1 MELYL
6 SACSK
11 TANVA
16 ANKAASSTVAEDG
29 QQCGDG
35 RHKTP
40 IPGVGAAQLLDL
52 PLGVKL
58 PMIPGTD
65 TVYFTTNISEK
76 LFRPS
81 YGFNLSD
88 PYCRLLETQYKSL
101 HDPHLRTYYKRKDIL
116 RRLKKGGYITSNNKI
131 VCSLRELNKYR
142 QYLTSLK
149 LDFERNY
156 LREQQ
161 LISKQLHKLQETSQ
175 LPHCSDVT
183 RFQNW
188 LLQDNT
194 HSIKDQERLLRH
206 RYLDMISKELE
217 QLERTAEEQRLLRM
231 DREER
236 RQREYTRKKLSLRR
250 KIEEEWKT
258 KEMMLL
264 TKIGE
269 DVKREQKIEEQRR
282 KSREESDRKKQAMLE
297 KKMAYHLQ
305 KMQDTG
311 LKDDMGRNG
320 FDYKGQNG
328 TMFESSSKKRK
339 KQFDDIKI
347 VYPDGDQKA
356 YRGTSGQVSATVNQS
371 QSSSKN
377 VTKVSASTVVY
388 PAEVQNSSSEQK
400 RSEVTKKLSEE
411 RVPGITSAR
420 ESVIST
426 QQSPTKN
433 AKLSQTSLD
442 HQKEEKE
449 TQGYWNGRLSKKSSY
464 AAEPGLQAGAPP
476 PGIFSFPVDSHTQ
489 QNLQHCLKDKVTS
502 EELNSIIQNIMTWVV
517 ATVTSILYPAITK
530 YEERVQTNTY
540 PVSDDSDLSSDSS
553 SFCSTCSEGFTYR
566 NYTATT
572 LPVDP
577 CTFASDM
584 PMKKPPTPLKPP
596 SAHVERTVIGQ
607 TFQRQGQ
614 SVPSQVSYQKTSL
627 DYGFPK
633 IGSSKSDSHLLTSL
647 ETCTKKSKD
656 ATTETESLEISLL
669 YDKKAKAMDQIK
681 NLKNVFVNF
690 KCHLKGETQLILES
704 IFQEIMSDLS
714 QAIPSLSSVTA
725 EVFVDQTESEREELL
740 SNVDICSVA
749 SEIVENMLEKL
760 ESAVEKKCVQ
770 IFSQEDLSVD
780 LKPSL
785 STSGDYL
792 SSVETKPSEETL
804 SYTLEP
810 MCDVADDMVHAILE
824 KLMILASYKKNEVP
838 PEDTTKH
845 FPQTK
850 AEPIHKV
857 HQQTEQKKASFAS
870 DPANQIV
877 KEEIQSLISNIFSQ
891 SSLVGYVEEAIS
903 TILGYVQTELNNER
917 LIASEETVVLL
928 QLLDDVLT
936 QLHQQ
941 PVKAGAK
948 KPRRPRVR
956 NLSDPE
962 EKYRV
967 TGTRPLNSLK
977 SKRPFTPVNVPGMV
991 LYSEDDDEEIDNFV
1005 QSVLDSSFN
1014 DEKAKSQ
1021 EQIPNYWPKKR
1032 ENYFESKRSNKLP
1045 TKSTFQNK
1053 VGCNDW
1059 GLNLELSLSSEDI
1072 VKTKHCLGHEPSI
1085 FSQDQKYQIQK
1096 ASENVVKHILTD
1108 MLKDMSS
1115 DSSSHLGSKTG
1126 KGTSAFI
1133 SERSQGLSDQEWMEQ
1148 MFSVSEICAFA
1159 HEITD
1164 SVINILHKASTYIPN
1179 TIKNAFTSVHHTHV
1193 DPFDTAHTSKETPS
1207 KVPFNV
1213 WFDSEKKMKYLSS
1226 LNMEHEKTSQLR
1238 SGKCEPKRVNDIT
1251 DKITN
1256 TIFKRLKLFVCPK
1269 LQIGNKS
1276 SLIEKSLHSQ
1286 LSTYTMKIVN
1296 IILHAIQSE
1305 LEINKINPNLKETNH
1320 PKCHKTKGL
1329 FTDSN
1334 KVIESHVTSVNDDIM
1349 ESPLLTCICEMIS
1362 GTNEDKKSTSTF
1374 TDKTLSTSVCE
1385 SGNFHK
1391 QSILSNK
1398 QDKNSFC
1405 QLLAKPCLQHS
1416 LADEKDLK
1424 VSSKLEVLDQIGDTL
1439 HEMLGKLTGDHPD
1452 SQPSCSHQNTETVEK
1467 DPPTMS
1473 NTQLISKAILENVL
1487 AKLCDVDIDTSIV
1500 KPEPKTVP
1508 ESLDIDNLSFAS
1520 TMEEM
1525 AKCTNII
1532 SNIISKIMKDNKEV
1546 TKSKTKNDLPMSS
1559 KPEIPKEMCPQ
1570 NLKNIA
1576 SDILNMVFAKLEHFA
1591 SGSVENVGTLND
1603 ENKNEHS
1610 VNWECEGNSSPAD
1623 SHDKSLQSTLY
1634 SHAKKV
1640 SSGILKAIQTEL
1652 NMNPPDCK
1660 IDKKSSPEE
1669 TQILTNIVDLILD
1682 VVSSD
1687 MFAEPE
1693 SENQSNENYGYRPTY
1708 GNFLPGGAES
1718 DSFLDDD
1725 TQNKELIRD
1734 TTSFSEETRTLSTDQ
1749 MVLERTLSKIEVKL
1763 KEPHRS
1769 PIVPIIRNILNE
1781 IFQSAL
1787 ISQLNVFSPS
1797 RAHVSGMPHNAPTSS
1812 TQTSAYFMDQMTG
1825 PLVSDTDVSIVVNDV
1840 VRTVFHKLYSAA
1852 MTERHVSEN
1861 RCKTIIFSANVSFR
1875 ECTYGGNAPVSGL
1888 NENACDLQSS
1898 WSVDKQTKINVV
1910 EDIVQAILG
1919 NLETFAASKVESL
1932 FCPQVNFTVPVTLP
1946 VQQEGGSLSQA
1957 LSGKDSYSDN
1967 RLPCLV
1973 DHGNS
1978 EQMDSWCQ
1986 MSLSKLNIY
1995 AKDVARKILQ
2005 GIKHELDKEQESPLL
2020 TNNIVVSEN
2029 IASQV
2034 VNKVLDIVSCK
2045 SKCDKKS
2052 FDKEHYSDQQVGI
2065 IERLVN
2071 KTEYRKILEFQI
2083 QDTIEGILCDIY
2095 ENIVYQNN
2103 LSFATPTLKYGIPA
2117 KHSEANFE
2125 PVVMGTN
2132 IIPKVSVPKAD
2143 VILVSKDIV
2152 DIVLHNLTSLVV
2164 LAVNAKDSAPAR
2176 VAIYDIFPK
2185 PQCQQPLSITQR
2197 TEEKPGHFSHSKN
2210 KNVGSPDVYQVP
2222 ITGKEDTKEPAPD
2235 PCKENANHITQT
2247 IFNRLQSFATERIN
2261 SLMTLAVQ
2269 SKGNVFVSPQFE
2281 NGKDDNCIFHEPG
2294 QAESDVDVLK
2304 LTTRTVPGQELVE
2317 PIFASCRENF
2327 RTTPH
2332 FSQTRLKDYAAF
2344 IASTILKFI
2353 KNDLDLEVQ
2362 SMHTYSNHILF
2373 QKNMIVSEIVNSIL
2387 KILHSKEPIKEFFLS
2402 SPENSSC
2409 SQLTISSEDLVEYK
2423 EKEKVTTLP
2432 QFTNDPL
2439 EENQVTV
2446 EKESQRD
2453 VLEEIFMRKGESKP
2467 REKTELLRTVEEV
2480 LKKLSQK
2487 IMEIIGHIA
2496 PFNESPYA
2504 VSKSKSKAAAT
2515 TQRKFFQ
2522 SRINNVS
2529 NDILENVLS
2538 EMHSVVVTSL
2548 YKNNKSKREGETH
2561 DSSDSSS
2568 GKPPGSRE
2576 TKPTRKRS
2584 SRLRLGVPQMHPHA
2598 DNLNALVLE
2607 NTILPYSPLQIGK
2620 YLVQIVLEK
2629 LSNFV
2634 SLHLEEGY
2642 PPEGSY
2648 DDLYLLRLHNAKLSP
2663 KNSPRPGCKTS
2674 LKMRSKITS
2683 LSKFKTKPH
2692 LGISS
2697 TKTKIK
2703 NKLSAGEKTPRENR
2717 SKTALGLPQTPQAE
2731 DTKTTLKT
2739 KLPVTELRLYATNII
2754 TNILQLILSSLERAA
2769 QHRAMFNMKVLASS
2783 QILEASKIVN
2793 AVLQELY
2800 ATNNDNLASP
2810 INISSQSDHR
2820 LSRQNLG
2827 TGYPTEQPCFYLENV
2842 SSQLEQIFPKE
2853 GILKKMFDKW
2863 QTETSDT
2870 ETEKSKLLTI
2880 AENILTEIS
2889 IKAKDLEYSLSLLN
2903 LPPLEE
2909 CENRL
2914 YDRFKGV
2921 STRAEDTNAQ
2931 INMFGR
2937 EIVEMLF
2944 EKLQL
2949 CFLSQMP
2956 TQDSKGILTSRKEH
2970 GVAKSKH
2977 GVPTK
2982 HILGG
2987 LQTCNA
2993 KTTDQVS
3000 MSPSNQIVH
3009 EIVERVLH
3017 MLESFVDLKFKHIS
3031 KYEFSEIVKMP
3042 IDNLFQVQQ
3051 RQLSKKI
3058 LPKLAFRKFGD
3069 ESKPGTVISKDN
3081 GQNTLLQVHLF
3092 HSELLTYSV
3101 TAVSGMLRIIKNKLD
3116 KEISQMEPSPISI
3129 LKENITASEIVS
3141 TLIDQCSHF
3150 EESLI
3155 KNLPTKN
3162 WFQGTEN
3169 VYIVNQVEFAT
3180 PVKMPPSNMS
3190 DTPGRRRSPQGSV
3203 SGLGITSEDDMK
3215 EKYSISSNS
3224 SSHIGSCVENTNKS
3238 LEPMG
3243 RSNSKAMPSG
3253 SRHRVQEHGRRKP
3266 NFTPFE
3272 QVTKAHN
3279 FLPEGSVLQKLFKKV
3294 NDSTEESLKQVLS
3307 FIETGK
3313 HENPRVFHYEA
3324 TKSAEPNEP
3333 NDIKTTASPLKICL
3347 AAENIVNT
3355 VLSSYGFPHQPN
3367 TNESSETMKPFF
3379 MSRQIPL
3386 YEECEGQKDTEKTL
3400 LKTWCSRTTFMQEEE
3415 SGGLEA
3421 SQEDFSLLHKWKNKN
3436 PKTTTETVEET
3447 KTIAFDDH
3455 ELGPNEMHLVARHVT
3470 TSVITHLKNFKT
3482 AVSTEKL
3489 SHVSSLSKKIDDANQ
3504 SLKSIYSNSSLC
3516 QFCEHLSEA
3525 VICYLISNISGG
3537 IKECIKENAWE
3548 IQDAIFDKNILI
3560 HSQLYKTR
3568 SISIED
3574 LALSIFEVIVE
3585 VLSSRNMINANKAQK
3600 ASIKAKYM
3608 FCPGVTSSDFDDI
3621 FQDLLKEVI
3630 FVLSKVLGLHHL
3642 ENNVRNKSYPT
3653 LKNNLPMFNKVNT
3666 MENQIGPR
3674 KLESSPPLTDHLAQ
3688 KNKLNYL
3695 ARRLNSLVG
3704 SLRSRESKEVVNEV
3718 FNIVLDLFLPDEIPD
3733 GDMSSGKLAKTF
3745 SSSNNQPSNRT
3756 LANNL
3761 GLSPK
3766 SIFLLNIVCE
3776 KLIRTLLEKC
3786 TGGITFF
3793 EDSSLFREIPEE
3805 CQHVKVLPSVQGG
3818 GFNYRKAPM
3827 DYEQFQGD
3835 YMSELLENLAD
3846 VDQDL
3851 LSSDCILNVISH
3863 SLVKSLMDKLSHGLQ
3878 QPPFENKYRNYR
3890 TREMQPFIPKAKRQE
3905 LIEPEETKGHVG
3917 FKSFDN
3923 NFLTKSL
3930 NNTNA
3935 TSFKMHTRFGKQPAG
3950 KSVSLSFPDGKES
3963 RRINTVGF
3971 HKLCQRGV
3979 NGGVFSA
3986 TFLEEIISELFF
3998 NLSTSLWRK
4007 NLNIT
4012 EAWLNEINTLL
4023 INNVVKKLNNAEIS
4037 VLRYPEER
4045 LYFPSAHKGCI
4056 TKIVDSIYYDVLQ
4069 QYEFTVTCG
4078 GNLPYDNTPVAERI
4092 SNSILLEVI
4101 DYQLPSC
4108 FKGKLRSN
4116 LYHTLNAEIIL
4127 YKLQNSLKNFNSE
4140 PMSSKDYSTMLPHSF
4155 LEYVIRRLLAQ
4166 LISLPTKSSS
4176 LEKKYL
4182 ASSDFNEM
4190 SNCITNK
4197 VMSAISKHKIWFT
4210 IYDNQCLHTDKNL
4223 QKMVDSVYSNI
4234 LQMSSSLDSIQKNII
4249 SRSPIMIDQIASFI
4263 IQEIIENHLQPFLC
4277 GERLPR
4283 PKTPLDEVSYMVKQ
4297 VLSEVVDSH
4306 KSQKPSPFG
4315 IYPDKL
4321 VGETVTRVLSGI
4333 FSPNTNIN
4341 VELENM
4347 TQKIVSSVN
4356 KHLDKANIPILCDK
4370 QPSLP
4375 FSNTDIVDEL
4385 VTSVYKNVLKQHGLD
4400 PDSDESVNGEVFVE
4414 NITKLIT
4421 AAISDYLLH
4430 PLFSGDLP
4438 AASGSNSVT
4447 DHTVYDILGDINKSS
4462 KPNQT
4467 LPLYNTLLPYTFLED
4482 MIRVLL
4488 SKFFPSS
4495 PKIDTYKAASTDK
4508 EEVNFNEIASNLI
4521 SDIRRKISQHE
4532 IRFSKDEDKTKSFYS
4547 ENDVQYLVDA
4557 VFTNILENSGS
4568 PESVEQNIT
4577 KSNDVFIDQV
4587 AGFIIKYI
4595 CEHHLQ
4601 PFLERKQLS
4610 TSSYKYSDDDKQDL
4624 LYGSAYSSTFLEDV
4638 VSGVVSK
4645 IFHRVVGIVQ
4655 VDSTKNSEN
4664 TLFDKAENLIFWI
4677 TEEFSKAQVTT
4688 IENAEERLSLSPVK
4702 GDILKNIID
4711 TVYSKI
4717 LEEYEMEIMPDK
4729 DFLNDTKALAAQIT
4743 EIILSEISYFQIPPD
4758 LVANLPLRLH
4768 SKLSQNV
4775 LVNRV
4780 HYDISKSRFRRQAS
4794 TIYTT
4799 MLSHVHLEKIVTQLM
4814 SQINPSDSSVE
4825 HSDTYQ
4831 SELSNTVIKLINEIM
4846 SIISKHAICIVKHG
4860 NEKQS
4865 MISEK
4870 EMQSM
4875 VDSIYADLSHSN
4887 LYQSLTKDKKGLSS
4901 IPVSKIASFIIKEI
4915 FNHHLES
4922 FLSGDKSILSA
4933 SVAQTCKKKATTS
4946 TKQREL
4952 SFIVNSAVFL
4962 EEVITELLCKI
4973 LQTFIQNSLSMENP
4987 ERAIAEIM
4995 DIVTTL
5001 VKSIVFEF
5009 TSSEILVAEHLDESL
5024 WFSETYKEMV
5034 QKTVNTVYGN
5044 IFYEYKSLTQLHRAV
5059 QYDTSC
5065 FGGKMYHFLLE
5076 EMYDYQVQSLVSGE
5090 LMPSCYSSPQAA
5102 NIIKNVLNVILKD
5115 TNALPS
5121 CITVLPC
5128 SLIENMIYKLL
5139 ENIFPSD
5146 DTENELKEEAGPDD
5160 VDEFMAAASKLTDE
5174 IIQEISEHEI
5184 RFANAEDTASM
5195 IYETTENFIDS
5206 VCNNILKNSEF
5217 QAEVQKD
5224 AHKKGGS
5231 FLSKIAGSII
5241 KEIMDH
5247 YLQLFLYGEDS
5258 HSSKLPHF
5266 GGASVVAKSGKE
5278 KAPSSL
5284 FSAAFLEDVIV
5295 DLAHKFCSFLTL
5307 TDDARKKDL
5316 PEAEMVS
5323 LAITFANSLI
5333 RDFRKS
5339 GIKVLPHAEEI
5350 FSFPPIAKETID
5362 EISNFVYDQFMGKLG
5377 ADGIQKDGTG
5387 NIVIE
5392 MVSSLAQKA
5401 ISTFKIQPLFSGDWC
5416 STFFSFLDAENI
5428 SQRVQLLPKKTSMQ
5442 ISSSLKQNQL
5452 ALSKSTSI
5460 KKDDTQDPILNS
5472 IATIM
5477 KSNIINLLSGPSAG
5491 VTDAKKEDE
5500 HKVKPATQETTSPP
5514 TSPPA
5519 TMKHQGS
5526 QVQQTVMS
5534 PPTTMKDKGAQVQ
5547 QSATSPP
5554 TSMKS
5559 QGSQVQQTVMSPPA
5573 TMKDK
5578 GAQVQQSTM
5587 SPPASM
5593 KDKSA
5598 QVQPSTTSLPTTMK
5612 VRDAQVQQP
5621 ATSPPTSM
5629 KSQGS
5634 QVQQTVM
5641 SPSTIMK
5648 NRGTQVQHLSS
5659 KCKGKETGKEN
5670 LVLVNE
5676 QGQILEIFTHFA
5688 VAKTVENSPE
5698 KEVLRS
5704 DLKIQNEK
5712 KLGVSK
5718 SSVKTD
5724 DRPMSKDKETMTE
5737 KTVLIPQQP
5746 LKEERKQ
5753 SAVKTEIEE
5762 EPYSENECV
5771 ENVIENIYDNVFIVS
5786 SQEPLDFSRPIYSRS
5801 LTSDKAL
5808 VILKDSAQL
5817 VPAKDLSSSVHR
5829 DTAAKEKA
5837 SEETETKIRREE
5849 SETRRS
5855 KEMKSKSSMTDHP
5868 KSPESKSKI
5877 VPAKILEDVI
5887 AELVNKLVFTFIC
5900 DKTTNTN
5907 DRKPGE
5913 LYDIAMRFVDSMM
5926 KELSDAEIRVF
5937 RPDKEKE
5944 VLSQAV
5950 KESADTSPPEF
5961 KETAIKEPSSSTNI
5975 KNEDQMSDVQKT
5987 PEQSFSD
5994 KLPALEKIPSIEKST
6009 VNKIV
6014 HSCVC
6019 SVLKECKSQESIC
6032 ENINSNGEN
6041 LAKQLTSTVISEIF
6055 QHQLNL
6061 IFSDEVPA
6069 SACVPLE
6076 SKDVEKKVQNV
6087 VLTVSKEC
6095 QTASPYTIQLPYKF
6109 LEDVTSGLLAKV
6121 FSKLS
6126 NVKTKLTPEN
6136 VLTQLDFLQSNLV
6149 KTIAAEISKNE
6160 DLIIQY
6166 VESLHPN
6173 DDEIIQLVVQTVY
6186 NNLLPQFGSQEIL
6199 QKCIISG
6206 CKLLSKTIVDLVL
6219 REVTG
6224 NQLQNYFGGELTPI
6238 QCAEVDNV
6246 VENILTNV
6254 LLTTPSQ
6261 PSGPRKLSYN
6271 IIETIAVKFLSKL
6284 LSVFPK
6290 GHPERSKSQ
6299 EKEMRKITSKILR
6312 SMQEFI
6318 SKSKIK
6324 VVQPAKESEDVPS
6337 ADKAAIEKVVNS
6349 VYTNL
6354 LKHYGSP
6361 TPVFEDLMGKSD
6373 VISDIIGFS
6382 MVKEISNSEF
6392 QPQAEEELSSSEL
6405 VLEAVKIME
6414 KVVKIIDELKSQE
6427 KPVTIKDVML
6437 DSRVLEEALALFLA
6451 KLVKAPDPASKD
6463 TTSLTKPELNKIA
6476 SQLTKSVT
6484 AEISK
6489 SNISLVDSNHEEQ
6502 SLDPENIEVISQ
6514 VVESVYS
6521 NVVKQSGTENELYDI
6536 KGTKKALPK
6545 KIASLI
6551 VDGVSSVPSCRVVTE
6566 SSYTAALGD
6575 LDTNRIIEKAQRHA
6589 ALMSSDSDKESKKE
6603 LEDEFP
6609 VRIVP
6614 HVRNK
6619 PLKIDP
6625 NIISDHLAVISMKTQ
6640 PLETLKMDCLKRT
6653 GCSIAELRRNSIRGI
6668 SPSSTDVSET
6678 GMRQKE
6684 RRISLD
6690 RTGRLDVKPLEAVGR
6705 NSFQNVRRPD
6715 ITRVELL
6722 KDINNKT
6729 DLIIRLVAHDI
6740 GRKDSDSSLSED
6752 MVSDEEEVVLGEVVG
6767 DQCLRKLSGGRVQK
6781 VKKSAETH
6789 VVSPKSATSTSN
6801 LKKFL
6806 ALSKCC
6812 QPTSGENIE
6821 SIEETGIQIMD
6832 PNKTYVKRAAAE
6844 LDMPSC
6850 KSLAKETTS
6859 RDKLQY
6865 KKEEILATEPTHYFI
6880 HRIMSTS
6887 SYNQEDLISGEAEEF
6902 LPDEKANASEESCQ
6916 EPQEGNSN
6924 SLEFVTIYEGSK
6936 HMASSARLS
6945 KEHVSEMPRSS
6956 ISKQGSR
6963 VLAKVSSTL
6972 SKVFSRSS
6980 GSIPK
6985 SSSPPHQ
6992 EK

>member
-11 TANVA
+11 TASVA
-16 ANKAASSTVAEDG
+16 ANKAASSTVAEDS

-35 RHKTP
+35 THKTP

-194 HSIKDQERLLRH
+194 QSIKDQERLLRH
-206 RYLDMISKELE
+206 RYLDMISKELD

-236 RQREYTRKKLSLRR
+236 RQREYARKKLSLRR

-269 DVKREQKIEEQRR
+269 DVKREQRIEEQRR

-311 LKDDMGRNG
+311 LKDDMGRSG
-320 FDYKGQNG
+320 FEYKGQNG
-328 TMFESSSKKRK
+328 TMFESSSKKKK

-347 VYPDGDQKA
+347 VYPDGEPKA
-356 YRGTSGQVSATVNQS
+356 YKGTSGQVSASVNQS

-377 VTKVSASTVVY
+377 VTKMSGSSVAY
-388 PAEVQNSSSEQK
+388 QADVQNSSSEHK
-400 RSEVTKKLSEE
+400 RNEITKNLSDE
-411 RVPGITSAR
+411 RGKIMNSTVVSAR
-420 ESVIST
+420 ESIISA

-433 AKLSQTSLD
+433 ARLSQTSLV

-449 TQGYWNGRLSKKSSY
+449 MQGDWNARPSKKSSY
-464 AAEPGLQAGAPP
+464 VGEPGSQAGAPP
-476 PGIFSFPVDSHTQ
+476 PGIFSSPVYSNMQ

-502 EELNSIIQNIMTWVV
+502 EELNGIIQNIMTWVV

-530 YEERVQTNTY
+530 YEERVQSNIY

-566 NYTATT
+566 RYTAKTFQA
-572 LPVDP
+572 DP

-607 TFQRQGQ
+607 TYQKKGK
-614 SVPSQVSYQKTSL
+614 SVSSQVNYNKTSM
-627 DYGFPK
+627 DYPFPK
-633 IGSSKSDSHLLTSL
+633 IGSSKSDSHILTSL
-647 ETCTKKSKD
+647 ETSTKKSKD
-656 ATTETESLEISLL
+656 ATTETESLEIPLL

-725 EVFVDQTESEREELL
+725 EVFVDQTETEREELL

-780 LKPSL
+780 IKPSL
-785 STSGDYL
+785 STSGEYF
-792 SSVETKPSEETL
+792 SSIETKPSEDTL
-804 SYTLEP
+804 SCTLEP
-810 MCDVADDMVHAILE
+810 MCDIADDMVHAILE

-838 PEDTTKH
+838 PEDTSKPKH
-845 FPQTK
+845 FQQPKT
-850 AEPIHKV
+850 EPIHRV
-857 HQQTEQKKASFAS
+857 HQQTDQKKASPVS
-870 DPANQIV
+870 DPANLLV
-877 KEEIQSLISNIFSQ
+877 KEEIQSLIANIFSQ

-956 NLSDPE
+956 NISDPE
-962 EKYRV
+962 EKYRL
-967 TGTRPLNSLK
+967 TSTRSFNSLK
-977 SKRPFTPVNVPGMV
+977 SKRPFPPVNVPGMV

-1021 EQIPNYWPKKR
+1021 EQVPNYWPKKR
-1032 ENYFESKRSNKLP
+1032 DTCFEYKRSNKIP

-1053 VGCNDW
+1053 VGSRDW
-1059 GLNLELSLSSEDI
+1059 GLKLELSLSSEDI
-1072 VKTKHCLGHEPSI
+1072 VKTKHCLNSEASI
-1085 FSQDQKYQIQK
+1085 FSQDQKHQIQK
-1096 ASENVVKHILTD
+1096 ASESIVKHILTE

-1115 DSSSHLGSKTG
+1115 DSSSHFGSQTSKE
-1126 KGTSAFI
+1126 TSAFL
-1133 SERSQGLSDQEWMEQ
+1133 SEKSQGLSDQEWMEQ
-1148 MFSVSEICAFA
+1148 MFSGSEICAFA

-1179 TIKNAFTSVHHTHV
+1179 TIKNAFTSAHHTRV
-1193 DPFDTAHTSKETPS
+1193 DPSDTAHTSKETSS
-1207 KVPFNV
+1207 KMPFKV

-1251 DKITN
+1251 DKIIN

-1269 LQIGNKS
+1269 LQIGSKS

-1296 IILHAIQSE
+1296 IVLHAIQSE
-1305 LEINKINPNLKETNH
+1305 LEINKINPNLKEADR
-1320 PKCHKTKGL
+1320 PKYHKNKGL

-1334 KVIESHVTSVNDDIM
+1334 KVVESHVTSVNDDIM

-1362 GTNEDKKSTSTF
+1362 NTNEDKKNPPTC
-1374 TDKTLSTSVCE
+1374 TDKAVSTPICG
-1385 SGNFHK
+1385 SGNVQK
-1391 QSILSNK
+1391 QKSLSNK
-1398 QDKNSFC
+1398 QDKNSFR
-1405 QLLAKPCLQHS
+1405 QLLAKPCLEHS
-1416 LADEKDLK
+1416 FADEKDLK
-1424 VSSKLEVLDQIGDTL
+1424 DSSKLEVLDQIGDTL
-1439 HEMLGKLTGDHPD
+1439 HEMLSKLTGDQPD
-1452 SQPSCSHQNTETVEK
+1452 CQPSCSHQNPETLDK
-1467 DPPTMS
+1467 DPPELS
-1473 NTQLISKAILENVL
+1473 NTQLLSKAILDYVL
-1487 AKLCDVDIDTSIV
+1487 AKLCDVDTDTSIINSGL
-1500 KPEPKTVP
+1500 KTVSD
-1508 ESLDIDNLSFAS
+1508 SLDIDNLSFAS

-1532 SNIISKIMKDNKEV
+1532 SNIISKIMKDNNEV
-1546 TKSKTKNDLPMSS
+1546 TKSKAKDDLPMCS
-1559 KPEIPKEMCPQ
+1559 KTEIPEEMCPQ
-1570 NLKNIA
+1570 KLKTIA

-1591 SGSVENVGTLND
+1591 SGSVENVGIVND
-1603 ENKNEHS
+1603 ENKNEHT
-1610 VNWECEGNSSPAD
+1610 VDWECESNSSPGD

-1640 SSGILKAIQTEL
+1640 SNGILKAIQTEL
-1652 NMNPPDCK
+1652 NMSPPDCST
-1660 IDKKSSPEE
+1660 DKKSSPEE
-1669 TQILTNIVDLILD
+1669 TQMLTNIVDLILD
-1682 VVSSD
+1682 IVSSD
-1687 MFAEPE
+1687 MFDEPD
-1693 SENQSNENYGYRPTY
+1693 SENQGNENYGYRPTY

-1718 DSFLDDD
+1718 DAFLDDD
-1725 TQNKELIRD
+1725 TQNKEQNGD
-1734 TTSFSEETRTLSTDQ
+1734 TSFSEETRTLSTDQ

-1763 KEPHRS
+1763 KEPQRS

-1787 ISQLNVFSPS
+1787 ISQLNMVSLSHTHF
-1797 RAHVSGMPHNAPTSS
+1797 SGMPHNAPVSS
-1812 TQTSAYFMDQMTG
+1812 TQTSAHSMDQMMG
-1825 PLVSDTDVSIVVNDV
+1825 PLVSDTDVSVVVNDV

-1852 MTERHVSEN
+1852 MTEKNVSEN

-1875 ECTYGGNAPVSGL
+1875 ERTYGGNAPVSGL
-1888 NENACDLQSS
+1888 NGNACDLQSS
-1898 WSVDKQTKINVV
+1898 WNVDKQTKINVV
-1910 EDIVQAILG
+1910 EDIVQAILE

-1946 VQQEGGSLSQA
+1946 VQQEGVSLSQA
-1957 LSGKDSYSDN
+1957 LTGKDSYSDN
-1967 RLPCLV
+1967 QLPCSSV
-1973 DHGNS
+1973 DHGNP

-1995 AKDVARKILQ
+1995 AKEVARKILQ

-2034 VNKVLDIVSCK
+2034 VNTVLDIVSCK
-2045 SKCDKKS
+2045 SKCDKNS
-2052 FDKEHYSDQQVGI
+2052 SDKENYSDQQVGI

-2103 LSFATPTLKYGIPA
+2103 LSFAIPTLKYDKPA
-2117 KHSEANFE
+2117 KPSEANFE
-2125 PVVMGTN
+2125 PVDMGTN

-2152 DIVLHNLTSLVV
+2152 DIVLHNLTSLVM
-2164 LAVNAKDSAPAR
+2164 LAINAKDSAPATL
-2176 VAIYDIFPK
+2176 AIYEIFPK
-2185 PQCQQPLSITQR
+2185 PQCQQPLTITQR
-2197 TEEKPGHFSHSKN
+2197 TEEKPGHFSLLKN
-2210 KNVGSPDVYQVP
+2210 KNLGYPDVYQMPVN
-2222 ITGKEDTKEPAPD
+2222 GKEDPKEPAPN
-2235 PCKENANHITQT
+2235 PCEENANCITET

-2261 SLMTLAVQ
+2261 SLMTLTFQ

-2281 NGKDDNCIFHEPG
+2281 NGKDDNCILREPG
-2294 QAESDVDVLK
+2294 QAESDVNVLK
-2304 LTTRTVPGQELVE
+2304 LSTSRTVPSQELAE
-2317 PIFASCRENF
+2317 PMFASCRENF
-2327 RTTPH
+2327 VTTPH
-2332 FSQTRLKDYAAF
+2332 LSQTSLKDYSAF
-2344 IASTILKFI
+2344 IASTILKLI
-2353 KNDLDLEVQ
+2353 KNDLDLEIQ

-2373 QKNMIVSEIVNSIL
+2373 EKNMIVSEIVNSIL
-2387 KILHSKEPIKEFFLS
+2387 KILHNTESVKEYFLA
-2402 SPENSSC
+2402 SPETSSC
-2409 SQLTISSEDLVEYK
+2409 SQLTISNDVLLGYK
-2423 EKEKVTTLP
+2423 EKEKATALP
-2432 QFTNDPL
+2432 QFTNDSL
-2439 EENQVTV
+2439 EENQITV
-2446 EKESQRD
+2446 EKECQRD

-2467 REKTELLRTVEEV
+2467 KEKTEILRTVEEV
-2480 LKKLSQK
+2480 LRKLSQK
-2487 IMEIIGHIA
+2487 IMDIIGHIA
-2496 PFNESPYA
+2496 PFNEIPYV
-2504 VSKSKSKAAAT
+2504 VSKSKSKTTAT
-2515 TQRKFFQ
+2515 TQKKLFQ
-2522 SRINNVS
+2522 SHINNVA
-2529 NDILENVLS
+2529 NDILENVLG
-2538 EMHSVVVTSL
+2538 EIHSVVVTSL
-2548 YKNNKSKREGETH
+2548 YKKSKNRREGEMCE
-2561 DSSDSSS
+2561 SSDGSLV
-2568 GKPPGSRE
+2568 KPPGFRE
-2576 TKPTRKRS
+2576 TKPMRKRS
-2584 SRLRLGVPQMHPHA
+2584 SPLRLGVPQMHPYA

-2607 NTILPYSPLQIGK
+2607 NTFLPYSPLQIGK
-2620 YLVQIVLEK
+2620 YLVQIVLDK

-2648 DDLYLLRLHNAKLSP
+2648 DDLYLLRLHNSKLSP

-2692 LGISS
+2692 LGISG
-2697 TKTKIK
+2697 TKTKSK
-2703 NKLSAGEKTPRENR
+2703 TKLSAGEKTPRENR
-2717 SKTALGLPQTPQAE
+2717 SKTALGLPQTTQAE
-2731 DTKTTLKT
+2731 DAKTTLKT
-2739 KLPVTELRLYATNII
+2739 KLPVAELRIYATNII
-2754 TNILQLILSSLERAA
+2754 TDILEVIMRGLERAA
-2769 QHRAMFNMKVLASS
+2769 QHRAMFHTKVLASS

-2800 ATNNDNLASP
+2800 AANNDNLASP
-2810 INISSQSDHR
+2810 NNISNLSEHR
-2820 LSRQNLG
+2820 LSKQNLG
-2827 TGYPTEQPCFYLENV
+2827 AGYSTEQPCFYLENV

-2909 CENRL
+2909 CENRF

-2921 STRAEDTNAQ
+2921 PTRAEDTKAQ

-2956 TQDSKGILTSRKEH
+2956 TQDSNGILTSRKEH
-2970 GVAKSKH
+2970 VSAKSKY

-2982 HILGG
+2982 HILSGM
-2987 LQTCNA
+2987 QTCSM
-2993 KTTDQVS
+2993 KTKDQVS

-3009 EIVERVLH
+3009 EIVERVLN

-3051 RQLSKKI
+3051 RQLSKKM
-3058 LPKLAFRKFGD
+3058 LPKLPFRKPGD
-3069 ESKPGTVISKDN
+3069 ESKSSTIISKEN
-3081 GQNTLLQVHLF
+3081 AQNTLLQVHLF

-3116 KEISQMEPSPISI
+3116 KEISQMEPSPVSI
-3129 LKENITASEIVS
+3129 LKENIAASEIIG

-3150 EESLI
+3150 GESLI

-3169 VYIVNQVEFAT
+3169 VYIVNQVEFAP
-3180 PVKMPPSNMS
+3180 PVKMPPSNVS
-3190 DTPGRRRSPQGSV
+3190 DTTGRINSPQRSV
-3203 SGLGITSEDDMK
+3203 SGLGTPTEDDTK
-3215 EKYSISSNS
+3215 EKYGIASNVTSHISSS
-3224 SSHIGSCVENTNKS
+3224 VENTSKKS
-3238 LEPMG
+3238 SEPMG
-3243 RSNSKAMPSG
+3243 RPNSKAMC
-3253 SRHRVQEHGRRKP
+3253 SRHKTQDLSWRNP
-3266 NFTPFE
+3266 NFAPFE
-3272 QVTKAHN
+3272 EVAKAHS
-3279 FLPEGSVLQKLFKKV
+3279 FLPEGSMLQKLFKKV
-3294 NDSTEESLKQVLS
+3294 NDSTEESRKQVLS
-3307 FIETGK
+3307 FIEMGK
-3313 HENPRVFHYEA
+3313 GENPRVFHYEA
-3324 TKSAEPNEP
+3324 TKSAEANE
-3333 NDIKTTASPLKICL
+3333 IKTTASPLKICL

-3367 TNESSETMKPFF
+3367 ISESTETMKPFF
-3379 MSRQIPL
+3379 MSRQNPL
-3386 YEECEGQKDTEKTL
+3386 SEVCEGQKDTEKTL
-3400 LKTWCSRTTFMQEEE
+3400 LRTWCSRTTLMQEDE

-3421 SQEDFSLLHKWKNKN
+3421 SQEDFSLLYKWKNKN
-3436 PKTTTETVEET
+3436 PKTTAETMEET
-3447 KTIAFDDH
+3447 DTIAFSDH

-3482 AVSTEKL
+3482 AVSTEKF
-3489 SHVSSLSKKIDDANQ
+3489 SHISSLSKKNDDAKQ
-3504 SLKSIYSNSSLC
+3504 SLKSIYSNSSVY

-3525 VICYLISNISGG
+3525 VIFYLISNISDGTNEFS
-3537 IKECIKENAWE
+3537 KEKAWE
-3548 IQDAIFDKNILI
+3548 IQDAMFDKNILI

-3568 SISIED
+3568 SISIGD

-3585 VLSSRNMINANKAQK
+3585 VLSNGNMINADKVHQ

-3621 FQDLLKEVI
+3621 FQDLLKGVI
-3630 FVLSKVLGLHHL
+3630 SVLSKVLGINHC

-3653 LKNNLPMFNKVNT
+3653 LNNSLPIFNKVNT
-3666 MENQIGPR
+3666 MENQIGR
-3674 KLESSPPLTDHLAQ
+3674 RELESSHLTDHLAQ

-3704 SLRSRESKEVVNEV
+3704 SLRSHESKEVVNEV
-3718 FNIVLDLFLPDEIPD
+3718 FNIVLDLFLPDELPD
-3733 GDMSSGKLAKTF
+3733 GDMSSGKLAKTC
-3745 SSSNNQPSNRT
+3745 SSSNNQPSNRPLT
-3756 LANNL
+3756 NNL
-3761 GLSPK
+3761 GLSSK

-3786 TGGITFF
+3786 TGGTAFF
-3793 EDSSLFREIPEE
+3793 EDRSHFHELPEE
-3805 CQHVKVLPSVQGG
+3805 CQHVKVLPSFQGG
-3818 GFNYRKAPM
+3818 GFDYRKAPM
-3827 DYEQFQGD
+3827 DCEQFQGD
-3835 YMSELLENLAD
+3835 YMSDLLENLAD
-3846 VDQDL
+3846 IDQDL

-3878 QPPFENKYRNYR
+3878 QAPFENKYRNYR
-3890 TREMQPFIPKAKRQE
+3890 TREIQPFISKAKRQE
-3905 LIEPEETKGHVG
+3905 LIEPEQTKSHVG
-3917 FKSFDN
+3917 FMTYDN
-3923 NFLTKSL
+3923 SFLTKSL
-3930 NNTNA
+3930 NNANA
-3935 TSFKMHTRFGKQPAG
+3935 TNFKMHTRFGKQHAG
-3950 KSVSLSFPDGKES
+3950 KSVSLSFPDRKES
-3963 RRINTVGF
+3963 RGINTVSF

-4012 EAWLNEINTLL
+4012 EVWLNEINTLL
-4023 INNVVKKLNNAEIS
+4023 INNVVKNLNNAQIT

-4078 GNLPYDNTPVAERI
+4078 GNLPHDNTPVAERI
-4092 SNSILLEVI
+4092 SNSILLEII

-4116 LYHTLNAEIIL
+4116 LYHALNAEIIL
-4127 YKLQNSLKNFNSE
+4127 YKLQNSLKKCNSE
-4140 PMSSKDYSTMLPHSF
+4140 PTSSKGYSTMLPHSF

-4166 LISLPTKSSS
+4166 LIPLPTKSSS

-4182 ASSDFNEM
+4182 STSDFNEM

-4223 QKMVDSVYSNI
+4223 QKMVNSVYSNI
-4234 LQMSSSLDSIQKNII
+4234 LQMSDSLDLIQKNIL

-4277 GERLPR
+4277 GETLPR

-4297 VLSEVVDSH
+4297 VLNEVVESH

-4315 IYPDKL
+4315 IYPDKF
-4321 VGETVTRVLSGI
+4321 VGEIVTRVLARI
-4333 FSPNTNIN
+4333 FSPKPNTNL
-4341 VELENM
+4341 ELENM
-4347 TQKIVSSVN
+4347 TQKIVNSVN
-4356 KHLDKANIPILCDK
+4356 NHLEKAKIPILSEK
-4370 QPSLP
+4370 QSSFP
-4375 FSNTDIVDEL
+4375 FSETHIVDEL
-4385 VTSVYKNVLKQHGLD
+4385 ATSVYKNVLKQHRVD
-4400 PDSDESVNGEVFVE
+4400 PDIDESENSEVFME

-4438 AASGSNSVT
+4438 AAYSNSMS
-4447 DHTVYDILGDINKSS
+4447 DHSVYDMLGDINKSS

-4482 MIRVLL
+4482 MIKGLL

-4495 PKIDTYKAASTDK
+4495 PKIDSYKAALKDK
-4508 EEVNFNEIASNLI
+4508 EGVNFNEIASNLI

-4532 IRFSKDEDKTKSFYS
+4532 IRFSKDEEKTKPLYS
-4547 ENDVQYLVDA
+4547 ENDIQNLVDV
-4557 VFTNILENSGS
+4557 VFANILENSGS

-4577 KSNDVFIDQV
+4577 KSNDVFIDQI

-4601 PFLERKQLS
+4601 PFVERKQLS
-4610 TSSYKYSDDDKQDL
+4610 TASYKYFDDDRQEL
-4624 LYGSAYSSTFLEDV
+4624 FYGSAYSSTFLEDV

-4655 VDSTKNSEN
+4655 VDSTRNTEN
-4664 TLFDKAENLIFWI
+4664 VLFDKAETLIYWI
-4677 TEEFSKAQVTT
+4677 TEEFSKAHVTT
-4688 IENAEERLSLSPVK
+4688 IENAEERLCLSPVE
-4702 GDILKNIID
+4702 GDTVKNIID
-4711 TVYSKI
+4711 TVSSHV
-4717 LEEYEMEIMPDK
+4717 LEEHEMEIMRDK

-4743 EIILSEISYFQIPPD
+4743 KIILIEISYFQIPPD

-4794 TIYTT
+4794 TMYNT
-4799 MLSHVHLEKIVTQLM
+4799 MLSHVNLEKLVTQLM
-4814 SQINPSDSSVE
+4814 SQLNPSDSSVE

-4831 SELSNTVIKLINEIM
+4831 SDLNNTVIKLIDEIM

-4870 EMQSM
+4870 DIQSM

-4887 LYQSLTKDKKGLSS
+4887 LYQSLTKDKKGISS

-4922 FLSGDKSILSA
+4922 FLSGDKSILST
-4933 SVAQTCKKKATTS
+4933 SVAQTCKKKTTTN

-4973 LQTFIQNSLSMENP
+4973 LQTFIQNSLSTETP
-4987 ERAIAEIM
+4987 ERAIAKIM

-5009 TSSEILVAEHLDESL
+5009 TTSEILVSEHLDESL
-5024 WFSETYKEMV
+5024 WFSDTYKEMV
-5034 QKTVNTVYGN
+5034 QKTVNSVYRN
-5044 IFYEYKSLTQLHRAV
+5044 LFDECQSLTQLHRAL
-5059 QYDTSC
+5059 QNDTSC
-5065 FGGKMYHFLLE
+5065 FGGKIYHFLLE

-5146 DTENELKEEAGPDD
+5146 DTEKELKKEEAGPDD
-5160 VDEFMAAASKLTDE
+5160 VDEFLAAASKLTDE

-5184 RFANAEDTASM
+5184 RFANAEDTASL

-5206 VCNNILKNSEF
+5206 VCNNILKKSEF
-5217 QAEVQKD
+5217 QAEAKKD

-5247 YLQLFLYGEDS
+5247 HLQLFLYGEDS
-5258 HSSKLPHF
+5258 ASSNLPHA
-5266 GGASVVAKSGKE
+5266 GGTSVVAKSGKE

-5307 TDDARKKDL
+5307 TDDARKKDM
-5316 PEAEMVS
+5316 PEAEIVS
-5323 LAITFANSLI
+5323 SAIKFANSLI

-5362 EISNFVYDQFMGKLG
+5362 EISNFVYDQFIGKFG

-5416 STFFSFLDAENI
+5416 STFFSFLDPENI
-5428 SQRVQLLPKKTSMQ
+5428 SQRVQLLPKKTSIQ
-5442 ISSSLKQNQL
+5442 ISGSLKQNQL
-5452 ALSKSTSI
+5452 ALSKDTSV

-5500 HKVKPATQETTSPP
+5500 SKVKPATQETTSPP
-5514 TSPPA
+5514 PKSPP
-5519 TMKHQGS
+5519 TSMKSKDIQVQYSAPSPPTSMKSIGS
-5526 QVQQTVMS
+5526 QVQPSAPSS
-5534 PPTTMKDKGAQVQ
+5534 PPSMKGRGTQVQ
-5547 QSATSPP
+5547 QSPKSPPTSMKSRGSQVQPSAPSPPTSMESRGTQMQQSVKSPPTSMKGSGTQMQHAATSPP

-5559 QGSQVQQTVMSPPA
+5559 QGTQS
-5573 TMKDK
+5573 
-5578 GAQVQQSTM
+5578 QQS
-5587 SPPASM
+5587 A
-5593 KDKSA
+5593 K
-5598 QVQPSTTSLPTTMK
+5598 
-5612 VRDAQVQQP
+5612 
-5621 ATSPPTSM
+5621 SPPTSM
-5629 KSQGS
+5629 KG
-5634 QVQQTVM
+5634 
-5641 SPSTIMK
+5641 
-5648 NRGTQVQHLSS
+5648 RGTQVHKLSDKRKS
-5659 KCKGKETGKEN
+5659 NETGKEN

-5676 QGQILEIFTHFA
+5676 QGQVLEIFTHFA
-5688 VAKTVENSPE
+5688 VATTTENSTE
-5698 KEVLRS
+5698 KE
-5704 DLKIQNEK
+5704 KID
-5712 KLGVSK
+5712 VTK
-5718 SSVKTD
+5718 SSVKTGD
-5724 DRPMSKDKETMTE
+5724 KPKSKNKETMTE
-5737 KTVLIPQQP
+5737 KNVLIPQQP
-5746 LKEERKQ
+5746 VKEERRQ
-5753 SAVKTEIEE
+5753 SVAETDTEDIS
-5762 EPYSENECV
+5762 YSETECV

-5801 LTSDKAL
+5801 LISDKAL
-5808 VILKDSAQL
+5808 VIVKDSSQL
-5817 VPAKDLSSSVHR
+5817 VTAKNVSSSVHK
-5829 DTAAKEKA
+5829 DIPAKEKT
-5837 SEETETKIRREE
+5837 SEGTQTKGSREE
-5849 SETRRS
+5849 SETKRS
-5855 KEMKSKSSMTDHP
+5855 KEMRSKSSMTDHP
-5868 KSPESKSKI
+5868 RSSSDSKPKI
-5877 VPAKILEDVI
+5877 VPAKFLEDVI
-5887 AELVNKLVFTFIC
+5887 TELVNKLVFTSLPETEKS
-5900 DKTTNTN
+5900 DKSTDTN
-5907 DRKPGE
+5907 DQKSDE
-5913 LYDIAMRFVDSMM
+5913 LYDTAMRLVDSMM
-5926 KELSDAEIRVF
+5926 KEFSNAEVKVF
-5937 RPDKEKE
+5937 RPDKENE
-5944 VLSQAV
+5944 VVSQAV
-5950 KESADTSPPEF
+5950 KESAQTAPPES
-5961 KETAIKEPSSSTNI
+5961 KETTTKEPSSSTNI
-5975 KNEDQMSDVQKT
+5975 KNEDKMSHVQKT

-5994 KLPALEKIPSIEKST
+5994 KLPSAEKIPSIEKSI

-6019 SVLKECKSQESIC
+6019 NVLKECKSQESIC

-6041 LAKQLTSTVISEIF
+6041 LAKRLTGTVISEIF

-6076 SKDVEKKVQNV
+6076 SKDVEEKVQNAV
-6087 VLTVSKEC
+6087 QTTSKEC

-6109 LEDVTSGLLAKV
+6109 LEDVTSGLFAKV
-6121 FSKLS
+6121 FSKWS

-6136 VLTQLDFLQSNLV
+6136 VLTQLDFLQTNLV

-6173 DDEIIQLVVQTVY
+6173 DDEIIQLVVQTIY

-6206 CKLLSKTIVDLVL
+6206 CKLLSKSIVDLVL

-6224 NQLQNYFGGELTPI
+6224 NQLQNYFGGELTPY
-6238 QCAEVDNV
+6238 QCAEVDSV

-6254 LLTTPSQ
+6254 VLTTPSQ
-6261 PSGPRKLSYN
+6261 PSSPRKLSYN

-6290 GHPERSKSQ
+6290 GHTERTKSQ
-6299 EKEMRKITSKILR
+6299 ETEMRKITSKILN
-6312 SMQEFI
+6312 SIQEFI

-6324 VVQPAKESEDVPS
+6324 VVQPAKESEAVPS
-6337 ADKAAIEKVVNS
+6337 ADKATIEKVVNS
-6349 VYTNL
+6349 VYENL
-6354 LKHYGSP
+6354 LKHSGSP
-6361 TPVFEDLMGKSD
+6361 ASVCEDLMGKSD
-6373 VISDIIGFS
+6373 VLSDIIGFS

-6427 KPVTIKDVML
+6427 KPASIKDVML

-6451 KLVKAPDPASKD
+6451 KLVRTPGAASKD
-6463 TTSLTKPELNKIA
+6463 TNSLTKPELNKFA

-6502 SLDPENIEVISQ
+6502 SLDPENIEMISQ

-6521 NVVKQSGTENELYDI
+6521 NIIKQSGTQNELYDI
-6536 KGTKKALPK
+6536 KAAKKAFPK
-6545 KIASLI
+6545 KVASLI
-6551 VDGVSSVPSCRVVTE
+6551 VDGVSSVPSCRISTE
-6566 SSYTAALGD
+6566 SSYTATFGD
-6575 LDTNRIIEKAQRHA
+6575 LDTHRIIEKAQKHA
-6589 ALMSSDSDKESKKE
+6589 VLMSSDSDKESE
-6603 LEDEFP
+6603 DALEDELP
-6609 VRIVP
+6609 VKIIP
-6614 HVRNK
+6614 HVRDK
-6619 PLKIDP
+6619 PMKIDP
-6625 NIISDHLAVISMKTQ
+6625 NIISEHLAVISMKTQ
-6640 PLETLKMDCLKRT
+6640 PLETLKLDCIKRT
-6653 GCSIAELRRNSIRGI
+6653 GCSIAELRRASISGKG
-6668 SPSSTDVSET
+6668 PSSTDVSEIGT
-6678 GMRQKE
+6678 RQKE

-6722 KDINNKT
+6722 KDINNKK

-6740 GRKDSDSSLSED
+6740 GQKDSDSSLRED
-6752 MVSDEEEVVLGEVVG
+6752 TISDDEEIVLGEVVG
-6767 DQCLRKLSGGRVQK
+6767 DQCLRKVSGGRVHQV
-6781 VKKSAETH
+6781 VKSVDSH
-6789 VVSPKSATSTSN
+6789 VVSPKTTTSTSS

-6821 SIEETGIQIMD
+6821 SIESTGTQIME
-6832 PNKTYVKRAAAE
+6832 PSKTYVKRAIAE
-6844 LDMPSC
+6844 LDMPTS
-6850 KSLAKETTS
+6850 KSLAEATSS

-6887 SYNQEDLISGEAEEF
+6887 SYNQEDLLSGEAEEF
-6902 LPDEKANASEESCQ
+6902 IPEPKAHALEESCQ
-6916 EPQEGNSN
+6916 DPQEGNSN
-6924 SLEFVTIYEGSK
+6924 SVEFVTIYEGSK
-6936 HMASSARLS
+6936 QMASSSRLS
-6945 KEHVSEMPRSS
+6945 KEHVPEVPRSS
-6956 ISKQGSR
+6956 ISKQGSK

-6992 EK
+6992 DKN

>member
-6 SACSK
+6 STCSK

-16 ANKAASSTVAEDG
+16 ANKAASSTMAEDS
-29 QQCGDG
+29 QHCGDG
-35 RHKTP
+35 AQKTP

-194 HSIKDQERLLRH
+194 QSIKDQECLLRH

-236 RQREYTRKKLSLRR
+236 RQREYTKKKLSLRR
-250 KIEEEWKT
+250 KIEQEWKT
-258 KEMMLL
+258 KEMILL

-269 DVKREQKIEEQRR
+269 DVKREQRVEEQRR

-328 TMFESSSKKRK
+328 TMFESSSKKKK

-356 YRGTSGQVSATVNQS
+356 FKGSSGQVSATVNQS
-371 QSSSKN
+371 QSNSKN
-377 VTKVSASTVVY
+377 VTKISASSVAY
-388 PAEVQNSSSEQK
+388 PAEVQNSSSELK
-400 RSEVTKKLSEE
+400 RNGVTRRLSDE
-411 RVPGITSAR
+411 RVPGTMSAR
-420 ESVIST
+420 ESITSA

-433 AKLSQTSLD
+433 AGLSETSLV

-449 TQGYWNGRLSKKSSY
+449 MQGDWNGRPSKKSSY
-464 AAEPGLQAGAPP
+464 AGEPGLQAGVPP
-476 PGIFSFPVDSHTQ
+476 PGIFSSPVYSNMQ

-502 EELNSIIQNIMTWVV
+502 EELNSIVQNIMTWVV

-530 YEERVQTNTY
+530 YEERIQSNTY
-540 PVSDDSDLSSDSS
+540 PVSDDSELSSDSS
-553 SFCSTCSEGFTYR
+553 SFCSTCSECFTYR
-566 NYTATT
+566 SYTAKTSQA
-572 LPVDP
+572 DP
-577 CTFASDM
+577 CTLASDV
-584 PMKKPPTPLKPP
+584 PMKKPRTPLKPP
-596 SAHVERTVIGQ
+596 SAHVEKTVIGQ
-607 TFQRQGQ
+607 AYQKTGQ
-614 SVPSQVSYQKTSL
+614 SMSSQVSYHKTSFH
-627 DYGFPK
+627 YPFPK

-647 ETCTKKSKD
+647 ETSTKKSKD
-656 ATTETESLEISLL
+656 ATTETESLEIPLP

-725 EVFVDQTESEREELL
+725 EVFVDQTEAEREEML

-760 ESAVEKKCVQ
+760 ESVVEKKCVQ

-780 LKPSL
+780 IKPSL
-785 STSGDYL
+785 STSGEYF
-792 SSVETKPSEETL
+792 SSVETKPSEDSL

-810 MCDVADDMVHAILE
+810 MCDIADDMVHAILE
-824 KLMILASYKKNEVP
+824 KLMILASYKKTEIP

-845 FPQTK
+845 LQQTK
-850 AEPIHKV
+850 TEPEPIHKV
-857 HQQTEQKKASFAS
+857 QQQPDQKKASLAT
-870 DPANQIV
+870 DPANLIL
-877 KEEIQSLISNIFSQ
+877 KEETQRLISNIFSQ
-891 SSLVGYVEEAIS
+891 SSLVGYIEEAIS

-948 KPRRPRVR
+948 KPTQPRVR
-956 NLSDPE
+956 NLSDTE
-962 EKYRV
+962 EKYRL
-967 TGTRPLNSLK
+967 TGTRSFNTLK
-977 SKRPFTPVNVPGMV
+977 SKRPFPPVNVPGMV
-991 LYSEDDDEEIDNFV
+991 LYSDDDDEEIDNFV
-1005 QSVLDSSFN
+1005 QSVLDSSFS
-1014 DEKAKSQ
+1014 DEKTKFQ
-1021 EQIPNYWPKKR
+1021 EQVPNYWHKKR
-1032 ENYFESKRSNKLP
+1032 DTCFESKRSNNLP

-1053 VGCNDW
+1053 VDSRDW
-1059 GLNLELSLSSEDI
+1059 GLKLELSLSSEDI
-1072 VKTKHCLGHEPSI
+1072 VKTKHCLGNEASI
-1085 FSQDQKYQIQK
+1085 FSQDQKHQIQK
-1096 ASENVVKHILTD
+1096 ASEGIVKHILTD

-1115 DSSSHLGSKTG
+1115 DSSSHLESQSSKEAP
-1126 KGTSAFI
+1126 AFLFEK
-1133 SERSQGLSDQEWMEQ
+1133 SHGLSDQEWMEQ

-1164 SVINILHKASTYIPN
+1164 SVINILHKASTYVPN
-1179 TIKNAFTSVHHTHV
+1179 TIKNAFTSAHHTHI
-1193 DPFDTAHTSKETPS
+1193 DPSDTAHTSKETSS
-1207 KVPFNV
+1207 KMPFKV

-1226 LNMEHEKTSQLR
+1226 LNVEHEKTSQLR

-1251 DKITN
+1251 DKIIN

-1276 SLIEKSLHSQ
+1276 SLIEKSLHFQ

-1296 IILHAIQSE
+1296 IVLHAIQSE
-1305 LEINKINPNLKETNH
+1305 LEINKINPNLNETDH
-1320 PKCHKTKGL
+1320 PKCYKNKGF
-1329 FTDSN
+1329 FTDSK

-1362 GTNEDKKSTSTF
+1362 RTNEDKKNTSTCTDKAVSTSI
-1374 TDKTLSTSVCE
+1374 CE
-1385 SGNFHK
+1385 SGNVHK
-1391 QSILSNK
+1391 QNILSNK
-1398 QDKNSFC
+1398 QDKNSFR
-1405 QLLAKPCLQHS
+1405 QLLSKPCLQHS
-1416 LADEKDLK
+1416 LTDENDFKD
-1424 VSSKLEVLDQIGDTL
+1424 SSKLEVLDEIGDTL
-1439 HEMLGKLTGDHPD
+1439 HELLSKLAGDHPD
-1452 SQPSCSHQNTETVEK
+1452 SQPSCSHQNTEPLVK
-1467 DPPTMS
+1467 DPPTLS
-1473 NTQLISKAILENVL
+1473 NTQLISKTILEYVL
-1487 AKLCDVDIDTSIV
+1487 AKLCDVDIDNSIV
-1500 KPEPKTVP
+1500 NSGLKTVS

-1520 TMEEM
+1520 IMEEM

-1532 SNIISKIMKDNKEV
+1532 SNIISKIMKDNDEV
-1546 TKSKTKNDLPMSS
+1546 TKSKTKTDLPMSS
-1559 KPEIPKEMCPQ
+1559 KTEIPEEMCPKK
-1570 NLKNIA
+1570 LKMIA
-1576 SDILNMVFAKLEHFA
+1576 SDILNMVFAKLENFA
-1591 SGSVENVGTLND
+1591 SGSVENVGILND
-1603 ENKNEHS
+1603 ENKKERT
-1610 VNWECEGNSSPAD
+1610 VDWECESNNSPAG

-1634 SHAKKV
+1634 SHAKMV
-1640 SSGILKAIQTEL
+1640 SNGILKAIQTEL
-1652 NMNPPDCK
+1652 NMNPPDCR
-1660 IDKKSSPEE
+1660 IDKRSSSEE
-1669 TQILTNIVDLILD
+1669 TQMLTNIVDLILD

-1687 MFAEPE
+1687 LFAEPE
-1693 SENQSNENYGYRPTY
+1693 SENQDNGNYGYRPTY

-1749 MVLERTLSKIEVKL
+1749 RVLERTLSKIEVKL

-1781 IFQSAL
+1781 IFQSTL
-1787 ISQLNVFSPS
+1787 ISQLNMVSVS
-1797 RAHVSGMPHNAPTSS
+1797 HAHFSGMLQNAPTSS
-1812 TQTSAYFMDQMTG
+1812 TQTSAPFMDQMMG
-1825 PLVSDTDVSIVVNDV
+1825 PLVSDTDVSVVVNDV

-1852 MTERHVSEN
+1852 MTEKHVSEN

-1875 ECTYGGNAPVSGL
+1875 ERTYGGNAPISEL
-1888 NENACDLQSS
+1888 NGNTRDLQSS
-1898 WSVDKQTKINVV
+1898 WNVDKQTKINVV
-1910 EDIVQAILG
+1910 EDIVQAILE

-1932 FCPQVNFTVPVTLP
+1932 FCPQINFTVPVTLP
-1946 VQQEGGSLSQA
+1946 VQEEGTSLSQA

-1967 RLPCLV
+1967 QLPCSV
-1973 DHGNS
+1973 DHGNP
-1978 EQMDSWCQ
+1978 EQMESWCQ

-1995 AKDVARKILQ
+1995 AKEVARKILQ
-2005 GIKHELDKEQESPLL
+2005 GIKNELDKEQESPLL

-2034 VNKVLDIVSCK
+2034 VNTVLDIVSCK
-2045 SKCDKKS
+2045 SKDDKNS
-2052 FDKEHYSDQQVGI
+2052 SDKENYSDQQVGI

-2071 KTEYRKILEFQI
+2071 KTEYRKVLEFQI

-2103 LSFATPTLKYGIPA
+2103 LSFATPTLKFA

-2164 LAVNAKDSAPAR
+2164 LAINAKDSAPAR
-2176 VAIYDIFPK
+2176 LTIYDIFPK
-2185 PQCQQPLSITQR
+2185 TKCQQPLSITQR
-2197 TEEKPGHFSHSKN
+2197 PEEKPEKGHFSHSKN
-2210 KNVGSPDVYQVP
+2210 KNLGYTDVYQMP
-2222 ITGKEDTKEPAPD
+2222 INGKEDTKEPAPD
-2235 PCKENANHITQT
+2235 PCEENANCITET

-2261 SLMTLAVQ
+2261 SLTLAFQ

-2281 NGKDDNCIFHEPG
+2281 NGKDDDCIFHEPG
-2294 QAESDVDVLK
+2294 QAESDMNVLK
-2304 LTTRTVPGQELVE
+2304 LSTTRTVPSQELAE
-2317 PIFASCRENF
+2317 PSFASCREDF
-2327 RTTPH
+2327 GTTLH
-2332 FSQTRLKDYAAF
+2332 LSQTSLKDYAAF
-2344 IASTILKFI
+2344 IASTILKLI
-2353 KNDLDLEVQ
+2353 KNDLDLEIQ
-2362 SMHTYSNHILF
+2362 TMHTYSNHILF
-2373 QKNMIVSEIVNSIL
+2373 QKNMTVSEIVNSIL
-2387 KILHSKEPIKEFFLS
+2387 KILHNKESVKEFFLS

-2409 SQLTISSEDLVEYK
+2409 SQLTISNEVSTGDK
-2423 EKEKVTTLP
+2423 EKEKATILP
-2432 QFTNDPL
+2432 QFKDDSL
-2439 EENQVTV
+2439 EENQIIV

-2453 VLEEIFMRKGESKP
+2453 VLEGIFMRKGESKP
-2467 REKTELLRTVEEV
+2467 REKTEILRTVEGV

-2496 PFNESPYA
+2496 PFNEISYI
-2504 VSKSKSKAAAT
+2504 VSNSKNKTAAT
-2515 TQRKFFQ
+2515 PQKKFFQ
-2522 SRINNVS
+2522 SQINNVS
-2529 NDILENVLS
+2529 NDILENVLG

-2548 YKNNKSKREGETH
+2548 YKNKSRREGEVR
-2561 DSSDSSS
+2561 DSSDSLSV
-2568 GKPPGSRE
+2568 KPPGFRE
-2576 TKPTRKRS
+2576 TKPTRRRS
-2584 SRLRLGVPQMHPHA
+2584 SPLRLGVPQMHPYA

-2607 NTILPYSPLQIGK
+2607 NTFLPYSPLQIGK
-2620 YLVQIVLEK
+2620 YLVQIVLDK
-2629 LSNFV
+2629 LANFV
-2634 SLHLEEGY
+2634 SLHLEEGH

-2648 DDLYLLRLHNAKLSP
+2648 DDMYLLRLHNSKLSP

-2692 LGISS
+2692 LGIST
-2697 TKTKIK
+2697 TKTKSK
-2703 NKLSAGEKTPRENR
+2703 NKLAAGEKTPRENR

-2731 DTKTTLKT
+2731 DAKTVLKT
-2739 KLPVTELRLYATNII
+2739 KLPVAELRVYATNII
-2754 TNILQLILSSLERAA
+2754 TDILEVIMSSLKRAA
-2769 QHRAMFNMKVLASS
+2769 QHRAMFNTKVLAST
-2783 QILEASKIVN
+2783 QILEASQIVD

-2800 ATNNDNLASP
+2800 GTNNDNLASA
-2810 INISSQSDHR
+2810 INTSNPSDHR
-2820 LSRQNLG
+2820 LSKQNLG
-2827 TGYPTEQPCFYLENV
+2827 AGYHPTEQPCFYLENV

-2909 CENRL
+2909 CENRF
-2914 YDRFKGV
+2914 YDRFKGI
-2921 STRAEDTNAQ
+2921 SARAEDTRAQ

-2956 TQDSKGILTSRKEH
+2956 TQESSGILTSRKEH
-2970 GVAKSKH
+2970 TAAKSKH
-2977 GVPTK
+2977 GAPTK
-2982 HILGG
+2982 HTLSGM
-2987 LQTCNA
+2987 QTCNV
-2993 KTTDQVS
+2993 KTKDQVS
-3000 MSPSNQIVH
+3000 VSPSNQIVH
-3009 EIVERVLH
+3009 EIVERVLN

-3051 RQLSKKI
+3051 RQLSKKM
-3058 LPKLAFRKFGD
+3058 LPKLPFRRFGD
-3069 ESKPGTVISKDN
+3069 ESKSSTILSKESV
-3081 GQNTLLQVHLF
+3081 QNTLLQVHSF
-3092 HSELLTYSV
+3092 HSELFTYSV

-3116 KEISQMEPSPISI
+3116 KEISQMEPSPVNI
-3129 LKENITASEIVS
+3129 LKENITASEIIG

-3150 EESLI
+3150 GESLI

-3190 DTPGRRRSPQGSV
+3190 DTPRRSNSPQRSV
-3203 SGLGITSEDDMK
+3203 SGLGFTSEDDMK
-3215 EKYSISSNS
+3215 EKYSIASSS
-3224 SSHIGSCVENTNKS
+3224 SSHVSSCVENTNKS
-3238 LEPMG
+3238 LKLELG
-3243 RSNSKAMPSG
+3243 RPNSRAMPSCF
-3253 SRHRVQEHGRRKP
+3253 RDKAQDHGQKKP

-3272 QVTKAHN
+3272 EDTKAHN

-3294 NDSTEESLKQVLS
+3294 NNSTEESLKQVLS
-3307 FIETGK
+3307 FIEMGK
-3313 HENPRVFHYEA
+3313 GENPRVFHYE
-3324 TKSAEPNEP
+3324 TSKSAEPNE
-3333 NDIKTTASPLKICL
+3333 IKTTASPLKICL

-3367 TNESSETMKPFF
+3367 TNESTETMKPIF
-3379 MSRQIPL
+3379 MSRKNPL
-3386 YEECEGQKDTEKTL
+3386 SEVCEGQKDTEKTL
-3400 LKTWCSRTTFMQEEE
+3400 LRTWCNRTTLMQEEE
-3415 SGGLEA
+3415 TGGLEVC
-3421 SQEDFSLLHKWKNKN
+3421 QEDFSLLHKWKNKN
-3436 PKTTTETVEET
+3436 PKMTTETAEET
-3447 KTIAFDDH
+3447 KTTIAFADH

-3482 AVSTEKL
+3482 TASTGKL
-3489 SHVSSLSKKIDDANQ
+3489 SHVSSLSKKNDDAKQ
-3504 SLKSIYSNSSLC
+3504 PLKSIYSNSSVY

-3525 VICYLISNISGG
+3525 VIFYLISNISDGT
-3537 IKECIKENAWE
+3537 KECIKENGWE

-3568 SISIED
+3568 SISIGD
-3574 LALSIFEVIVE
+3574 LALCIFEGIVE
-3585 VLSSRNMINANKAQK
+3585 VLSNRNMINANKAHQ

-3608 FCPGVTSSDFDDI
+3608 FCPGVTSSDFDYI
-3621 FQDLLKEVI
+3621 FQDLLKGVI
-3630 FVLSKVLGLHHL
+3630 FVLSKVLRINHF
-3642 ENNVRNKSYPT
+3642 ENTVRNKSYST
-3653 LKNNLPMFNKVNT
+3653 LKNSLPIFNKVNT

-3674 KLESSPPLTDHLAQ
+3674 DLESSPPLTDHLAQ

-3704 SLRSRESKEVVNEV
+3704 SLKSHESKEVVNEV
-3718 FNIVLDLFLPDEIPD
+3718 FNIVLDLFLPDEISD
-3733 GDMSSGKLAKTF
+3733 GDISSGKLAKIF
-3745 SSSNNQPSNRT
+3745 LSSNNQQSNRT
-3756 LANNL
+3756 LTNNL

-3766 SIFLLNIVCE
+3766 SVFLLNIVCE

-3786 TGGITFF
+3786 VGGTAFF
-3793 EDSSLFREIPEE
+3793 EDNSPFHEVPEE
-3805 CQHVKVLPSVQGG
+3805 CQHVKVLSSVQGG
-3818 GFNYRKAPM
+3818 GFDYRKTPM
-3827 DYEQFQGD
+3827 DCEQFQGD
-3835 YMSELLENLAD
+3835 YMSDLLENLAD

-3878 QPPFENKYRNYR
+3878 QAPFENKYRNYR
-3890 TREMQPFIPKAKRQE
+3890 TREIQPIILKSKRQE
-3905 LIEPEETKGHVG
+3905 LIESEQTKCHAG
-3917 FKSFDN
+3917 FMGYDN
-3923 NFLTKSL
+3923 NYLTKSL

-3935 TSFKMHTRFGKQPAG
+3935 TSFKMNTQFGKQHAG
-3950 KSVSLSFPDGKES
+3950 KSISLSSPDRKES
-3963 RRINTVGF
+3963 RGINTVFF
-3971 HKLCQRGV
+3971 HKPCQRGV
-3979 NGGVFSA
+3979 TGGVFSA

-4007 NLNIT
+4007 NINIT

-4023 INNVVKKLNNAEIS
+4023 INNVVKKLNNAQIT

-4056 TKIVDSIYYDVLQ
+4056 TKIVESIYYDVLQ
-4069 QYEFTVTCG
+4069 EYEFTVICS
-4078 GNLPYDNTPVAERI
+4078 GNLPYDNMSVAELI
-4092 SNSILLEVI
+4092 SNGILLEII

-4108 FKGKLRSN
+4108 FKGKLKSN

-4140 PMSSKDYSTMLPHSF
+4140 PMSSKGYSTMLPHSF
-4155 LEYVIRRLLAQ
+4155 LEHVIRRLLAQ
-4166 LISLPTKSSS
+4166 LIPLPGKSSS
-4176 LEKKYL
+4176 LEEKYL
-4182 ASSDFNEM
+4182 TSSDFNEM

-4210 IYDNQCLHTDKNL
+4210 IYDNQFLHTDKNL

-4234 LQMSSSLDSIQKNII
+4234 LQMSDSLDLIQKNII
-4249 SRSPIMIDQIASFI
+4249 NRSPIMIDQIASFI

-4277 GERLPR
+4277 GETLPR

-4297 VLSEVVDSH
+4297 VLNEVVESH
-4306 KSQKPSPFG
+4306 KSQKPPSLG
-4315 IYPDKL
+4315 IYPDKF
-4321 VGETVTRVLSGI
+4321 VGETVTKVFSKI
-4333 FSPNTNIN
+4333 FSPNTNTN
-4341 VELENM
+4341 LELENM

-4356 KHLDKANIPILCDK
+4356 NHLDKAKIPILCDK
-4370 QPSLP
+4370 QSSFP

-4400 PDSDESVNGEVFVE
+4400 PDFDESENCEVFVE

-4421 AAISDYLLH
+4421 AGISDYLLH
-4430 PLFSGDLP
+4430 PLFSGDVP
-4438 AASGSNSVT
+4438 ATSCSNSMT
-4447 DHTVYDILGDINKSS
+4447 DNTVYDILGDINKSS

-4488 SKFFPSS
+4488 SKIFPSS
-4495 PKIDTYKAASTDK
+4495 PKIDSYKAASKDK
-4508 EEVNFNEIASNLI
+4508 EGVNFNEIASNLI
-4521 SDIRRKISQHE
+4521 TDIRRKISQHE
-4532 IRFSKDEDKTKSFYS
+4532 IRFSKDEEKTKSFYS
-4547 ENDVQYLVDA
+4547 EHDIQHLVNS

-4577 KSNDVFIDQV
+4577 KSNDVLIDQI

-4601 PFLERKQLS
+4601 PFLERKQSS
-4610 TSSYKYSDDDKQDL
+4610 TSSYKYSDDDRQEL
-4624 LYGSAYSSTFLEDV
+4624 FYGSAYSSTFLEDV
-4638 VSGVVSK
+4638 VCGVVGK

-4664 TLFDKAENLIFWI
+4664 VLFDKAENLIYWI

-4688 IENAEERLSLSPVK
+4688 IENAEEQLSLSPVE
-4702 GDILKNIID
+4702 GDILKNIIN
-4711 TVYSKI
+4711 TVYSKV

-4729 DFLNDTKALAAQIT
+4729 DLLNDTKALAAQIT
-4743 EIILSEISYFQIPPD
+4743 EIILTEISYFQIPPD
-4758 LVANLPLRLH
+4758 LVANFPLCLH

-4780 HYDISKSRFRRQAS
+4780 HHDISKSRFRRQAS
-4794 TIYTT
+4794 TMYTT
-4799 MLSHVHLEKIVTQLM
+4799 MLSRVHLEKIVTQIM

-4831 SELSNTVIKLINEIM
+4831 SNLNNTVIKLINEIM

-4870 EMQSM
+4870 DIQSM
-4875 VDSIYADLSHSN
+4875 VDSIYADLSHSD

-4922 FLSGDKSILSA
+4922 FLSGDKSILST

-4973 LQTFIQNSLSMENP
+4973 LQTFIQNSLSTETP
-4987 ERAIAEIM
+4987 ERAIAKIM

-5009 TSSEILVAEHLDESL
+5009 TTSEILVAEHLDESL

-5034 QKTVNTVYGN
+5034 QRTVNSVYGN
-5044 IFYEYKSLTQLHRAV
+5044 IFYECKSLSQLHWAV

-5065 FGGKMYHFLLE
+5065 FGGKIYHFLLE

-5146 DTENELKEEAGPDD
+5146 DTENELKKEEAGPDD

-5184 RFANAEDTASM
+5184 KFATAEDTASM

-5217 QAEVQKD
+5217 QEEVQKD
-5224 AHKKGGS
+5224 ALKKGGS

-5247 YLQLFLYGEDS
+5247 HLQLFLYGEDS
-5258 HSSKLPHF
+5258 PRNLPHF

-5307 TDDARKKDL
+5307 TDDARKNDM
-5316 PEAEMVS
+5316 PETEIVS
-5323 LAITFANSLI
+5323 LAIKFANSLI

-5362 EISNFVYDQFMGKLG
+5362 EISNFVYDQFIVKFG
-5377 ADGIQKDGTG
+5377 ADGIEKDGTG

-5416 STFFSFLDAENI
+5416 STFFSFLDPENI
-5428 SQRVQLLPKKTSMQ
+5428 SQRVQLLPKKASMQ
-5442 ISSSLKQNQL
+5442 ISGSLKQNQL
-5452 ALSKSTSI
+5452 ALSKDKSI
-5460 KKDDTQDPILNS
+5460 KTEDTQDPLLNS

-5477 KSNIINLLSGPSAG
+5477 KSNIINLLSGPSTDD
-5491 VTDAKKEDE
+5491 TDAKKDDE
-5500 HKVKPATQETTSPP
+5500 SKVKPATQETTSPP
-5514 TSPPA
+5514 I
-5519 TMKHQGS
+5519 
-5526 QVQQTVMS
+5526 S
-5534 PPTTMKDKGAQVQ
+5534 PPTSMKSKGSQVQ

-5554 TSMKS
+5554 TTMKS
-5559 QGSQVQQTVMSPPA
+5559 R
-5573 TMKDK
+5573 
-5578 GAQVQQSTM
+5578 GAQVQQSSM
-5587 SPPASM
+5587 SPPTSI
-5593 KDKSA
+5593 KSRSA
-5598 QVQPSTTSLPTTMK
+5598 QVQQSSMSPPTTMK
-5612 VRDAQVQQP
+5612 SRGAQVQQSSMSP
-5621 ATSPPTSM
+5621 STTMKSRGAQVQQSSMSPPTSI
-5629 KSQGS
+5629 KSRGA
-5634 QVQQTVM
+5634 QVQQSSM
-5641 SPSTIMK
+5641 SPPTTMK
-5648 NRGTQVQHLSS
+5648 TRGTQVQYLRDKRRSN
-5659 KCKGKETGKEN
+5659 ETGKEN

-5688 VAKTVENSPE
+5688 VATTVENSPE
-5698 KEVLRS
+5698 KDVLRS

-5712 KLGVSK
+5712 KFDVSK
-5718 SSVKTD
+5718 SSGKTD
-5724 DRPMSKDKETMTE
+5724 DKPKSKNKETMTE

-5746 LKEERKQ
+5746 VKEERRQ
-5753 SAVKTEIEE
+5753 SVAETDIEE
-5762 EPYSENECV
+5762 ESYSEIECV

-5808 VILKDSAQL
+5808 VILQDSAQL
-5817 VPAKDLSSSVHR
+5817 VTTKDLSSSVHK
-5829 DTAAKEKA
+5829 DIAAKKKA
-5837 SEETETKIRREE
+5837 SEETKTSKRREDRETKRL
-5849 SETRRS
+5849 

-5868 KSPESKSKI
+5868 KPLSESKTKI
-5877 VPAKILEDVI
+5877 VPAKFLEDVI
-5887 AELVNKLVFTFIC
+5887 TELVNKLVFTSSPEIEKC
-5900 DKTTNTN
+5900 DKTTDTN
-5907 DRKPGE
+5907 DQKPGE
-5913 LYDIAMRFVDSMM
+5913 LYDTAMKLVDSMM
-5926 KELSDAEIRVF
+5926 KELSDAEIKVF
-5937 RPDKEKE
+5937 RPDKENE

-5950 KESADTSPPEF
+5950 KESAQTAPPEF
-5961 KETAIKEPSSSTNI
+5961 KETTIKEPSSITSI
-5975 KNEDQMSDVQKT
+5975 KNEDQVSHVQKT

-5994 KLPALEKIPSIEKST
+5994 KLPSIEKIPSIEKSI

-6019 SVLKECKSQESIC
+6019 NILKECKSQESIC
-6032 ENINSNGEN
+6032 ENINSNRET
-6041 LAKQLTSTVISEIF
+6041 LAKKLTSTVINEIF

-6076 SKDVEKKVQNV
+6076 SKDVEIKVQNAV
-6087 VLTVSKEC
+6087 QTASKEC
-6095 QTASPYTIQLPYKF
+6095 QTTSPYTIQLPYKF

-6136 VLTQLDFLQSNLV
+6136 VLSQLEFLQSNLV
-6149 KTIAAEISKNE
+6149 KMIAAEISKNE

-6173 DDEIIQLVVQTVY
+6173 DDEIIQLVVQTIY

-6224 NQLQNYFGGELTPI
+6224 NQLQNYFGGELTPY
-6238 QCAEVDNV
+6238 QCEEVDNV
-6246 VENILTNV
+6246 VENILTSV
-6254 LLTTPSQ
+6254 VLTTPSQ
-6261 PSGPRKLSYN
+6261 PSSPRKLSYN

-6284 LSVFPK
+6284 LCVFPK
-6290 GHPERSKSQ
+6290 SHPERTKSQ
-6299 EKEMRKITSKILR
+6299 ETEMRKITSKILN
-6312 SMQEFI
+6312 SIQEFI

-6324 VVQPAKESEDVPS
+6324 VVQPANEPEAVPS

-6349 VYTNL
+6349 VYANL
-6354 LKHYGSP
+6354 LKHSGSP
-6361 TPVFEDLMGKSD
+6361 TSVFEDLMGKSD
-6373 VISDIIGFS
+6373 ILSDIIGFS

-6405 VLEAVKIME
+6405 ALEAVKIME

-6427 KPVTIKDVML
+6427 QPEIIKDVML

-6451 KLVKAPDPASKD
+6451 KLVKTPGPASKE
-6463 TTSLTKPELNKIA
+6463 TTSLKKPELNKIA

-6502 SLDPENIEVISQ
+6502 SLDPENIEMISQ

-6521 NVVKQSGTENELYDI
+6521 NVVKQPGTQNELYNI
-6536 KGTKKALPK
+6536 KGTKKAFPK
-6545 KIASLI
+6545 KVASLI
-6551 VDGVSSVPSCRVVTE
+6551 VDGVSSVPSCRLSTE
-6566 SSYTAALGD
+6566 SSYTATFGD
-6575 LDTNRIIEKAQRHA
+6575 LDTNRIIERAQKHA
-6589 ALMSSDSDKESKKE
+6589 ALMSSDSDRESE
-6603 LEDEFP
+6603 ETLEDELP
-6609 VRIVP
+6609 VKIVP

-6619 PLKIDP
+6619 PMKIDP
-6625 NIISDHLAVISMKTQ
+6625 NIISEHLAVISMKTQ
-6640 PLETLKMDCLKRT
+6640 PLETLKMDCIKRT
-6653 GCSIAELRRNSIRGI
+6653 GCSIAELRRASISGKG
-6668 SPSSTDVSET
+6668 PSSTDVSEIGT
-6678 GMRQKE
+6678 RQKE

-6722 KDINNKT
+6722 KDINNKK

-6740 GRKDSDSSLSED
+6740 CQKDSDSSLRED
-6752 MVSDEEEVVLGEVVG
+6752 TVSDDEEIVLGEVVG
-6767 DQCLRKLSGGRVQK
+6767 EQCLRKISGGRVQQTM
-6781 VKKSAETH
+6781 KSAETQ
-6789 VVSPKSATSTSN
+6789 VVSPNTTTSTSS

-6812 QPTSGENIE
+6812 QPTSGE
-6821 SIEETGIQIMD
+6821 SIQSVEETRIQIME
-6832 PNKTYVKRAAAE
+6832 PSKTYVKRAVAE
-6844 LDMPSC
+6844 LDMPTC
-6850 KSLAKETTS
+6850 KSLEEATSS

-6887 SYNQEDLISGEAEEF
+6887 SYNQEDLLSGEAEE
-6902 LPDEKANASEESCQ
+6902 LIPDAKTNALEESCQ
-6916 EPQEGNSN
+6916 GPQEGHSN
-6924 SLEFVTIYEGSK
+6924 NVEFLTIYEGSK
-6936 HMASSARLS
+6936 HMASSSRLS
-6945 KEHVSEMPRSS
+6945 KEHVSEMSRSS
-6956 ISKQGSR
+6956 ISKQGSK

-6992 EK
+6992 DKS

>member
-16 ANKAASSTVAEDG
+16 ANKAASSTVAEDS

-35 RHKTP
+35 AHKTP

-175 LPHCSDVT
+175 LPHCSDIT
-183 RFQNW
+183 RFQSW

-194 HSIKDQERLLRH
+194 QSIKDQERLLRH

-250 KIEEEWKT
+250 KIEQEWKT

-269 DVKREQKIEEQRR
+269 DVKREQRVEEQRR

-328 TMFESSSKKRK
+328 TMFESSSKKKK

-347 VYPDGDQKA
+347 VYPEGDHKS
-356 YRGTSGQVSATVNQS
+356 YKGTSGQVSATVNQS

-377 VTKVSASTVVY
+377 VTKMSGSSVVY
-388 PAEVQNSSSEQK
+388 QAEVQNSSSEQK
-400 RSEVTKKLSEE
+400 RNGVTKKLSDE
-411 RVPGITSAR
+411 RVPGTTSAR
-420 ESVIST
+420 DSIISA

-433 AKLSQTSLD
+433 ARLSQTSLV

-449 TQGYWNGRLSKKSSY
+449 MQSNWNERPSKKSSY
-464 AAEPGLQAGAPP
+464 AGDPGSQGGAPP
-476 PGIFSFPVDSHTQ
+476 PGIFSSPVYSTMQ

-530 YEERVQTNTY
+530 YEERVQSNTY

-566 NYTATT
+566 SYTAKTFQA
-572 LPVDP
+572 DP

-584 PMKKPPTPLKPP
+584 PVKKPPTPLKPP

-607 TFQRQGQ
+607 TYQKKGQ
-614 SVPSQVSYQKTSL
+614 SISSQISYNKTSL
-627 DYGFPK
+627 DYPFPK

-647 ETCTKKSKD
+647 ETSTKKSKD
-656 ATTETESLEISLL
+656 ATTETESLEIPFL

-725 EVFVDQTESEREELL
+725 EVFVDQTEAEREELL

-780 LKPSL
+780 IKPSL
-785 STSGDYL
+785 STSGEYF
-792 SSVETKPSEETL
+792 SSVETKPSEDTL

-810 MCDVADDMVHAILE
+810 MCDVADDMVHSILE

-838 PEDTTKH
+838 PEDITKH
-845 FPQTK
+845 FQQTK
-850 AEPIHKV
+850 TEPVYKI
-857 HQQTEQKKASFAS
+857 HQQTDQKKVSPAS
-870 DPANQIV
+870 DSANRV
-877 KEEIQSLISNIFSQ
+877 LKEEIQNLISNIFSQ

-948 KPRRPRVR
+948 KHRRPRVR
-956 NLSDPE
+956 NLSDTE
-962 EKYRV
+962 EKYRLA
-967 TGTRPLNSLK
+967 GTRSFNSLK
-977 SKRPFTPVNVPGMV
+977 SKRPFPPVNVPGMV
-991 LYSEDDDEEIDNFV
+991 LYSEDEDEEIDNFV

-1021 EQIPNYWPKKR
+1021 EQIHDHWPKKR
-1032 ENYFESKRSNKLP
+1032 DTFYETKRSNKWP

-1053 VGCNDW
+1053 VESRDW
-1059 GLNLELSLSSEDI
+1059 GLKLELSLSSEDI
-1072 VKTKHCLGHEPSI
+1072 VKTKHCLNNETSI

-1096 ASENVVKHILTD
+1096 ASENIVKHILTE

-1115 DSSSHLGSKTG
+1115 DSSSYLGSQTG
-1126 KGTSAFI
+1126 KEASAFS
-1133 SERSQGLSDQEWMEQ
+1133 SEKSQGLSDQEWMEQ
-1148 MFSVSEICAFA
+1148 MFSGSEICAFA

-1164 SVINILHKASTYIPN
+1164 SVINILHRASTYIPN
-1179 TIKNAFTSVHHTHV
+1179 TIKNAFTSVHHTCI
-1193 DPFDTAHTSKETPS
+1193 DPLDTVHTSKETSS
-1207 KVPFNV
+1207 KMPFKV

-1251 DKITN
+1251 DKIIN

-1276 SLIEKSLHSQ
+1276 SLVEKSLHSQ

-1296 IILHAIQSE
+1296 IVLHAIQSE
-1305 LEINKINPNLKETNH
+1305 LEINKVNPNLKETDR
-1320 PKCHKTKGL
+1320 PKYHKNKGL

-1334 KVIESHVTSVNDDIM
+1334 KVVESHVTSVNDDIM

-1362 GTNEDKKSTSTF
+1362 STNEDKKSTSTC
-1374 TDKTLSTSVCE
+1374 TDKAASTNICG
-1385 SGNFHK
+1385 SGNVHK
-1391 QSILSNK
+1391 QNILSNK
-1398 QDKNSFC
+1398 QDKNSFR

-1416 LADEKDLK
+1416 FADEKDFK
-1424 VSSKLEVLDQIGDTL
+1424 DSSKLEVLDQIGDTL
-1439 HEMLGKLTGDHPD
+1439 HEMLTKLTSDHPD
-1452 SQPSCSHQNTETVEK
+1452 SQPSCSHQNMETLDK
-1467 DPPTMS
+1467 DPPTLS
-1473 NTQLISKAILENVL
+1473 NTQIISKAILEYVL
-1487 AKLCDVDIDTSIV
+1487 AKLCDVDVDTSI
-1500 KPEPKTVP
+1500 KTPELKTVS

-1532 SNIISKIMKDNKEV
+1532 SNIISKIMKDNNEV
-1546 TKSKTKNDLPMSS
+1546 TKSKAKSDLPMCS
-1559 KPEIPKEMCPQ
+1559 KAEIPEEMCPQ
-1570 NLKNIA
+1570 KLKSIA
-1576 SDILNMVFAKLEHFA
+1576 SDILNVVFAKLEHFA
-1591 SGSVENVGTLND
+1591 SGSIENGILSD
-1603 ENKNEHS
+1603 ENKEHTAD
-1610 VNWECEGNSSPAD
+1610 WESESNSSPAD

-1640 SSGILKAIQTEL
+1640 SNGILKAIQTEL
-1652 NMNPPDCK
+1652 NINPSDCK
-1660 IDKKSSPEE
+1660 IDKKRSPEE
-1669 TQILTNIVDLILD
+1669 TQMLTNIVDLILD

-1687 MFAEPE
+1687 IFADPE
-1693 SENQSNENYGYRPTY
+1693 SENQGNENYGYRPTY

-1787 ISQLNVFSPS
+1787 INQLNVVSLS
-1797 RAHVSGMPHNAPTSS
+1797 RTHFSGMPHNAPASS
-1812 TQTSAYFMDQMTG
+1812 TQTSAHFTDQIMG
-1825 PLVSDTDVSIVVNDV
+1825 PLVSDTDVSVVVNDV

-1852 MTERHVSEN
+1852 MTEKHVSEN

-1875 ECTYGGNAPVSGL
+1875 EHTYGGNAPVSGL
-1888 NENACDLQSS
+1888 NRNAHDLQSS
-1898 WSVDKQTKINVV
+1898 WNVDKQTKINVV
-1910 EDIVQAILG
+1910 EDIVQAILE

-1946 VQQEGGSLSQA
+1946 VHQEEGSLSQA

-1967 RLPCLV
+1967 QLPCCSV
-1973 DHGNS
+1973 NHSNP
-1978 EQMDSWCQ
+1978 EQVDSWCQ

-1995 AKDVARKILQ
+1995 AKEVARKILQ

-2034 VNKVLDIVSCK
+2034 VNTVLDIVSCK
-2045 SKCDKKS
+2045 SKSDKNS
-2052 FDKEHYSDQQVGI
+2052 SDKENYSDQQVGI
-2065 IERLVN
+2065 FERLVN

-2103 LSFATPTLKYGIPA
+2103 LSFATPTLKFDIPA

-2125 PVVMGTN
+2125 PVVIGTN

-2152 DIVLHNLTSLVV
+2152 DIVLHNLTSLVM
-2164 LAVNAKDSAPAR
+2164 LAINAKDSASTR
-2176 VAIYDIFPK
+2176 LTIYDIFPK

-2197 TEEKPGHFSHSKN
+2197 TEGKPGHFLHSKD
-2210 KNVGSPDVYQVP
+2210 KNLGYPDIYQMPVN
-2222 ITGKEDTKEPAPD
+2222 GKEDTKEPAPD
-2235 PCKENANHITQT
+2235 PCEENVNYITET
-2247 IFNRLQSFATERIN
+2247 IFNRLQSFAIERIN
-2261 SLMTLAVQ
+2261 SLMTLAFQ
-2269 SKGNVFVSPQFE
+2269 SKGNAFVSPQFE
-2281 NGKDDNCIFHEPG
+2281 NGKDDNCVFHEPG
-2294 QAESDVDVLK
+2294 QAESDVNVLK
-2304 LTTRTVPGQELVE
+2304 LSTTKTVSSQDLAE
-2317 PIFASCRENF
+2317 PILASCRENF
-2327 RTTPH
+2327 RTTIH
-2332 FSQTRLKDYAAF
+2332 LSQTSLKGYAAF
-2344 IASTILKFI
+2344 IASTILKLI
-2353 KNDLDLEVQ
+2353 KNDLELEIHSVQ
-2362 SMHTYSNHILF
+2362 TYSNHVLF

-2387 KILHSKEPIKEFFLS
+2387 KILHNKESVKEIFLS

-2409 SQLTISSEDLVEYK
+2409 SQLTISNEALLGYKDK
-2423 EKEKVTTLP
+2423 EKATASP
-2432 QFTNDPL
+2432 QFTNNSL
-2439 EENQVTV
+2439 EENQIITV

-2467 REKTELLRTVEEV
+2467 REKTEILKTVEEV
-2480 LKKLSQK
+2480 LKKLSQR

-2496 PFNESPYA
+2496 PYNEIPYI
-2504 VSKSKSKAAAT
+2504 VSKSKSKTAAT
-2515 TQRKFFQ
+2515 TQKKFFQ
-2522 SRINNVS
+2522 SHINNVS
-2529 NDILENVLS
+2529 SDILENVLG

-2548 YKNNKSKREGETH
+2548 YKKNKSRREGEMH

-2568 GKPPGSRE
+2568 EKSPGFRE
-2576 TKPTRKRS
+2576 TKPARKRS
-2584 SRLRLGVPQMHPHA
+2584 SPLRLGVPQMHPYA

-2607 NTILPYSPLQIGK
+2607 NTFLPYSPLQIGK
-2620 YLVQIVLEK
+2620 YLVQIVLDK

-2648 DDLYLLRLHNAKLSP
+2648 DDLYLLRLHNSKLSP

-2692 LGISS
+2692 LGISA
-2697 TKTKIK
+2697 TKTKSK
-2703 NKLSAGEKTPRENR
+2703 SKLSTGEKTPRENR
-2717 SKTALGLPQTPQAE
+2717 SKTALGLPQTSQAE
-2731 DTKTTLKT
+2731 DAKTTLKT
-2739 KLPVTELRLYATNII
+2739 KLPVAELRVYATNII
-2754 TNILQLILSSLERAA
+2754 TDILEVIMSGLEKAA
-2769 QHRAMFNMKVLASS
+2769 QHRAMFNTKVLQSS

-2800 ATNNDNLASP
+2800 VTNNQNLASP
-2810 INISSQSDHR
+2810 INISNLSDHR
-2820 LSRQNLG
+2820 LSKQNLG
-2827 TGYPTEQPCFYLENV
+2827 AGYPTEQPCFYLENV

-2909 CENRL
+2909 CENRF
-2914 YDRFKGV
+2914 YDHFKGV
-2921 STRAEDTNAQ
+2921 STRAEDTKAQ

-2956 TQDSKGILTSRKEH
+2956 TQDSNGVLTSRKEH
-2970 GVAKSKH
+2970 VAAKSKP
-2977 GVPTK
+2977 GFPTK
-2982 HILGG
+2982 HILSGI
-2987 LQTCNA
+2987 QTCNM
-2993 KTTDQVS
+2993 KMKDHVFTS
-3000 MSPSNQIVH
+3000 SSNQIVH
-3009 EIVERVLH
+3009 EIVERVLN

-3051 RQLSKKI
+3051 RQLSKKM
-3058 LPKLAFRKFGD
+3058 LPKLPFRKFDD
-3069 ESKPGTVISKDN
+3069 ESKSSTIISKEN
-3081 GQNTLLQVHLF
+3081 VQNTLLQVHLF

-3101 TAVSGMLRIIKNKLD
+3101 TTVSGMLGIIKNKLD
-3116 KEISQMEPSPISI
+3116 KEISQMEPSPVSI
-3129 LKENITASEIVS
+3129 LKENIAASEIIG

-3150 EESLI
+3150 GESLI

-3162 WFQGTEN
+3162 WFNGTEN
-3169 VYIVNQVEFAT
+3169 VYIVNPVEFAP
-3180 PVKMPPSNMS
+3180 PVKMPLLNTSES
-3190 DTPGRRRSPQGSV
+3190 TGRSHSPQRSI
-3203 SGLGITSEDDMK
+3203 SGVGLTSEDDTR
-3215 EKYSISSNS
+3215 EKHSIASNS
-3224 SSHIGSCVENTNKS
+3224 SSHISSCIENTNKNS
-3238 LEPMG
+3238 EPTE
-3243 RSNSKAMPSG
+3243 RSSSKEMPSC
-3253 SRHRVQEHGRRKP
+3253 SRYKAQDHGWRKP
-3266 NFTPFE
+3266 NFGPVE
-3272 QVTKAHN
+3272 EVSKAHS
-3279 FLPEGSVLQKLFKKV
+3279 FIPEGSMLQKLYKKV

-3307 FIETGK
+3307 FIEMGK
-3313 HENPRVFHYEA
+3313 GENPRVFHYET
-3324 TKSAEPNEP
+3324 TKSAEPNE
-3333 NDIKTTASPLKICL
+3333 IKTTASPLKICL

-3355 VLSSYGFPHQPN
+3355 VLSSYGFPHQAN
-3367 TNESSETMKPFF
+3367 TNESTETMKPFF
-3379 MSRQIPL
+3379 MSRQNPSSDV
-3386 YEECEGQKDTEKTL
+3386 CERQKDTEKTL
-3400 LKTWCSRTTFMQEEE
+3400 LRTWSSRTTLMQEEE
-3415 SGGLEA
+3415 SGGPEA
-3421 SQEDFSLLHKWKNKN
+3421 CQEDFSLLHKWKNKN
-3436 PKTTTETVEET
+3436 PKTTTETLEET
-3447 KTIAFDDH
+3447 NTIAFADH

-3470 TSVITHLKNFKT
+3470 ASVITHLKNFKT
-3482 AVSTEKL
+3482 AVSTEKF
-3489 SHVSSLSKKIDDANQ
+3489 SHVSSHSKKNDDTKQ
-3504 SLKSIYSNSSLC
+3504 PLKSIYSNSSVY
-3516 QFCEHLSEA
+3516 QFCVHLSEA
-3525 VICYLISNISGG
+3525 VICYLISNISDGT
-3537 IKECIKENAWE
+3537 KEGSKEKAWE
-3548 IQDAIFDKNILI
+3548 IHDAVFDKNILI

-3568 SISIED
+3568 SISIGD
-3574 LALSIFEVIVE
+3574 LALRIFKVIIE
-3585 VLSSRNMINANKAQK
+3585 VLSNGNMINPDKTHQ
-3600 ASIKAKYM
+3600 ASIKAKYI

-3621 FQDLLKEVI
+3621 FQDLLKGVI
-3630 FVLSKVLGLHHL
+3630 FVLSKVLGLNHF
-3642 ENNVRNKSYPT
+3642 EINVRNKSYPT
-3653 LKNNLPMFNKVNT
+3653 LKNNLPIFNKVNT
-3666 MENQIGPR
+3666 MENQLGPR
-3674 KLESSPPLTDHLAQ
+3674 ELESSPHPTDHLAQ

-3695 ARRLNSLVG
+3695 ARRLNNLVG
-3704 SLRSRESKEVVNEV
+3704 SLRSHESKEVVNEV
-3718 FNIVLDLFLPDEIPD
+3718 FNIVLDLFLPDELPD
-3733 GDMSSGKLAKTF
+3733 GDMSSGKLARTF
-3745 SSSNNQPSNRT
+3745 SSLNNRQSNRT
-3756 LANNL
+3756 LTNNL

-3786 TGGITFF
+3786 TGGTAFF
-3793 EDSSLFREIPEE
+3793 EDSSLFREVPEE
-3805 CQHVKVLPSVQGG
+3805 RHHVKVLPSVQGG
-3818 GFNYRKAPM
+3818 GFDYRKAPM
-3827 DYEQFQGD
+3827 DCEQFQGD
-3835 YMSELLENLAD
+3835 YMSDLLENLAD
-3846 VDQDL
+3846 IDQDL

-3878 QPPFENKYRNYR
+3878 QAPFEPKYRNYR
-3890 TREMQPFIPKAKRQE
+3890 TREIQPFIPKAKRQE
-3905 LIEPEETKGHVG
+3905 LFEPEHTKAHVD
-3917 FKSFDN
+3917 FMSYDN

-3935 TSFKMHTRFGKQPAG
+3935 TSFKTHTRFGKQHAG
-3950 KSVSLSFPDGKES
+3950 KSVSLSFPDRKES
-3963 RRINTVGF
+3963 RGINTVSF
-3971 HKLCQRGV
+3971 HKLCQRGA

-4023 INNVVKKLNNAEIS
+4023 INNVVKKLNNAQIT

-4056 TKIVDSIYYDVLQ
+4056 TKIVDSIFYDVLQ

-4078 GNLPYDNTPVAERI
+4078 SNLPYDNTPVAERI
-4092 SNSILLEVI
+4092 SNSILLEII

-4127 YKLQNSLKNFNSE
+4127 YKLQNSLKKFNSE
-4140 PMSSKDYSTMLPHSF
+4140 PMSSKGYSTMLPHSF

-4166 LISLPTKSSS
+4166 LIPLPIKSSS

-4182 ASSDFNEM
+4182 TSSDFNEM

-4234 LQMSSSLDSIQKNII
+4234 LQMSDSLDLIQKNIVG
-4249 SRSPIMIDQIASFI
+4249 RSPIMIDQIASFI

-4277 GERLPR
+4277 GETLSR

-4297 VLSEVVDSH
+4297 VLNEVVESH
-4306 KSQKPSPFG
+4306 KSQKPSPLG
-4315 IYPDKL
+4315 IYPDKF
-4321 VGETVTRVLSGI
+4321 VGEVVTRVLSQI
-4333 FSPNTNIN
+4333 FSPKPITN

-4356 KHLDKANIPILCDK
+4356 NHLDKAKIPILCDK
-4370 QPSLP
+4370 QPSFP
-4375 FSNTDIVDEL
+4375 FSNTDLVDEL
-4385 VTSVYKNVLKQHGLD
+4385 VTSVYRNVLKQHGLD
-4400 PDSDESVNGEVFVE
+4400 PDIDESENGEVFVE

-4430 PLFSGDLP
+4430 PLFSGDLS
-4438 AASGSNSVT
+4438 AASCSNSMT
-4447 DHTVYDILGDINKSS
+4447 DHTAYDILCDINKSS
-4462 KPNQT
+4462 KLNQT

-4495 PKIDTYKAASTDK
+4495 PKIDSYKATSKDK
-4508 EEVNFNEIASNLI
+4508 EGVNFNEIASNLI
-4521 SDIRRKISQHE
+4521 TDIRRKISQHE
-4532 IRFSKDEDKTKSFYS
+4532 IRFSKDEEKTKTFYS
-4547 ENDVQYLVDA
+4547 ENDIQHLVDA

-4568 PESVEQNIT
+4568 PELVEENIT
-4577 KSNDVFIDQV
+4577 KSNDVFIDQI

-4601 PFLERKQLS
+4601 PFVERKQLS
-4610 TSSYKYSDDDKQDL
+4610 TSSYKYFDDDRQEL
-4624 LYGSAYSSTFLEDV
+4624 FYGSAYSSTFLEDV

-4655 VDSTKNSEN
+4655 VDSTRNSEN
-4664 TLFDKAENLIFWI
+4664 VLFDKAENLIYWI

-4688 IENAEERLSLSPVK
+4688 IENAEEQLSLSPIG
-4702 GDILKNIID
+4702 GDILKKIID
-4711 TVYSKI
+4711 TVYSNV

-4729 DFLNDTKALAAQIT
+4729 DFLSDTKALAAQIT
-4743 EIILSEISYFQIPPD
+4743 KIILTEISYFQIPPD
-4758 LVANLPLRLH
+4758 LVADLPLHLH

-4794 TIYTT
+4794 TMYTT
-4799 MLSHVHLEKIVTQLM
+4799 MLSHVHLEKIVTQIM

-4825 HSDTYQ
+4825 HYDTSQSD
-4831 SELSNTVIKLINEIM
+4831 LNNTVIKLINEIM

-4870 EMQSM
+4870 DIQSM

-4973 LQTFIQNSLSMENP
+4973 LQTFIQDSLSTETP
-4987 ERAIAEIM
+4987 ETAIAKIM

-5009 TSSEILVAEHLDESL
+5009 TTSEILVAEHLDESL

-5034 QKTVNTVYGN
+5034 QKTVHSVYGN
-5044 IFYEYKSLTQLHRAV
+5044 LFDECRSLTQLHRALEN
-5059 QYDTSC
+5059 DTSC
-5065 FGGKMYHFLLE
+5065 FGGKIYHFLLE

-5146 DTENELKEEAGPDD
+5146 DTENELKKAEAGPDD

-5184 RFANAEDTASM
+5184 RFATAEDTATM

-5206 VCNNILKNSEF
+5206 VCKNILKKPEF
-5217 QAEVQKD
+5217 QADVQKD

-5247 YLQLFLYGEDS
+5247 HLQLFLYGEDS
-5258 HSSKLPHF
+5258 SSK
-5266 GGASVVAKSGKE
+5266 GGASSVVAKSGKE

-5295 DLAHKFCSFLTL
+5295 DLAHKFCSFSTL
-5307 TDDARKKDL
+5307 TGDARKKDM
-5316 PEAEMVS
+5316 PESEIVS
-5323 LAITFANSLI
+5323 LAIKFANSLI

-5362 EISNFVYDQFMGKLG
+5362 EISNFVYDQFIGKFG

-5392 MVSSLAQKA
+5392 MISSLAQKA

-5416 STFFSFLDAENI
+5416 STFFSLLDPENI
-5428 SQRVQLLPKKTSMQ
+5428 SQRVQLLPQKTSMQ
-5442 ISSSLKQNQL
+5442 ISGSLKQNQL
-5452 ALSKSTSI
+5452 ALSKDTSI
-5460 KKDDTQDPILNS
+5460 KKDDIQDPILNS

-5477 KSNIINLLSGPSAG
+5477 KSNIIDLLSGPSPG
-5491 VTDAKKEDE
+5491 VTDAKKEEDE
-5500 HKVKPATQETTSPP
+5500 SKVKPATEDTTSP
-5514 TSPPA
+5514 
-5519 TMKHQGS
+5519 
-5526 QVQQTVMS
+5526 
-5534 PPTTMKDKGAQVQ
+5534 D
-5547 QSATSPP
+5547 TSPP

-5559 QGSQVQQTVMSPPA
+5559 
-5573 TMKDK
+5573 K
-5578 GAQVQQSTM
+5578 
-5587 SPPASM
+5587 
-5593 KDKSA
+5593 
-5598 QVQPSTTSLPTTMK
+5598 
-5612 VRDAQVQQP
+5612 
-5621 ATSPPTSM
+5621 
-5629 KSQGS
+5629 
-5634 QVQQTVM
+5634 
-5641 SPSTIMK
+5641 
-5648 NRGTQVQHLSS
+5648 GTQVKYLRD
-5659 KCKGKETGKEN
+5659 KCKSSETGKEN

-5676 QGQILEIFTHFA
+5676 QGQILEIFTHYA
-5688 VAKTVENSPE
+5688 VATTVENSPE
-5698 KEVLRS
+5698 KEVLRT
-5704 DLKIQNEK
+5704 DFKIQNEK
-5712 KLGVSK
+5712 KIDVSK

-5724 DRPMSKDKETMTE
+5724 DKPKRKNKETMTE
-5737 KTVLIPQQP
+5737 KNVLIPQQP
-5746 LKEERKQ
+5746 VKEERRQ
-5753 SAVKTEIEE
+5753 SVAATDIEE
-5762 EPYSENECV
+5762 ESYSEIERV
-5771 ENVIENIYDNVFIVS
+5771 ENVIENIYDNVFIIS
-5786 SQEPLDFSRPIYSRS
+5786 SQDPLDFARPIYSRS
-5801 LTSDKAL
+5801 RISDKAL
-5808 VILKDSAQL
+5808 VILQDSAQH
-5817 VPAKDLSSSVHR
+5817 VTTKDLSSSVHKK
-5829 DTAAKEKA
+5829 DITTKEKP
-5837 SEETETKIRREE
+5837 SEETKTKSRREE
-5849 SETRRS
+5849 SETKRL
-5855 KEMKSKSSMTDHP
+5855 KDIKSKPSTTEHP
-5868 KSPESKSKI
+5868 KSSSESQPKI
-5877 VPAKILEDVI
+5877 VPAKFLEDVI
-5887 AELVNKLVFTFIC
+5887 TELVNKLVFTSLPETEKC
-5900 DKTTNTN
+5900 DKTTDTN

-5913 LYDIAMRFVDSMM
+5913 LYDTAMRLVDSMM
-5926 KELSDAEIRVF
+5926 KEFSDAEIKVF
-5937 RPDKEKE
+5937 RPDKENE
-5944 VLSQAV
+5944 ALSQAA
-5950 KESADTSPPEF
+5950 KESAHTAPPEV
-5961 KETAIKEPSSSTNI
+5961 KETTIKKPSSSTNI
-5975 KNEDQMSDVQKT
+5975 KNEDKMTQVQKT
-5987 PEQSFSD
+5987 PEQSFSE
-5994 KLPALEKIPSIEKST
+5994 KLPSIERIPSIEKSI

-6019 SVLKECKSQESIC
+6019 NVLKECKSQESIC
-6032 ENINSNGEN
+6032 ENINSNGEI
-6041 LAKQLTSTVISEIF
+6041 LAKRLTSTVINEIF

-6087 VLTVSKEC
+6087 VQSVSKEC
-6095 QTASPYTIQLPYKF
+6095 QTSSPYTIQLPYKF

-6136 VLTQLDFLQSNLV
+6136 VLTQLDFLQMNLV

-6166 VESLHPN
+6166 VEALQPN
-6173 DDEIIQLVVQTVY
+6173 DDEIVQPVVQTIY

-6224 NQLQNYFGGELTPI
+6224 NQLQNYFGGELTPN

-6246 VENILTNV
+6246 VENILTSV
-6254 LLTTPSQ
+6254 ILTTPSQ
-6261 PSGPRKLSYN
+6261 SSTPRKLSYN

-6290 GHPERSKSQ
+6290 GPPERTKSQ
-6299 EKEMRKITSKILR
+6299 ETEMRKITSKILN
-6312 SMQEFI
+6312 SIQEFF

-6324 VVQPAKESEDVPS
+6324 VVQPAKESEAVPS
-6337 ADKAAIEKVVNS
+6337 ADKATIDKVVNS
-6349 VYTNL
+6349 VYGNV
-6354 LKHYGSP
+6354 LKHSGSP
-6361 TPVFEDLMGKSD
+6361 TSVFEDLMGKSD
-6373 VISDIIGFS
+6373 VLSDIIGFS

-6405 VLEAVKIME
+6405 ALEAVKIME
-6414 KVVKIIDELKSQE
+6414 KVVKIIDELKTQE
-6427 KPVTIKDVML
+6427 KPASIKDVML

-6451 KLVKAPDPASKD
+6451 KLVNTPGPASKD
-6463 TTSLTKPELNKIA
+6463 TNSLTKPELNKIA

-6502 SLDPENIEVISQ
+6502 SLDQENIEVISR

-6521 NVVKQSGTENELYDI
+6521 NIIKQSGSQNELYDM
-6536 KGTKKALPK
+6536 KSTKKAFPK
-6545 KIASLI
+6545 KVASLI
-6551 VDGVSSVPSCRVVTE
+6551 VDGVSSVPSCRVSTE
-6566 SSYTAALGD
+6566 SSYTAAFGD
-6575 LDTNRIIEKAQRHA
+6575 LDTNRIIEKAQKHA
-6589 ALMSSDSDKESKKE
+6589 ALRSSDSDKESE
-6603 LEDEFP
+6603 DALEDELP
-6609 VRIVP
+6609 VKIIP

-6619 PLKIDP
+6619 PMKIDP
-6625 NIISDHLAVISMKTQ
+6625 NIVSEHLAVISMKTQ
-6640 PLETLKMDCLKRT
+6640 PLETLKMDCIKRT
-6653 GCSIAELRRNSIRGI
+6653 GCSIAELRRASISGKGH
-6668 SPSSTDVSET
+6668 SSTDVSEIGT
-6678 GMRQKE
+6678 RQKA

-6722 KDINNKT
+6722 KDINNKK

-6740 GRKDSDSSLSED
+6740 GQKDSDSSLRED
-6752 MVSDEEEVVLGEVVG
+6752 TVSDDEEIVLGEVVG
-6767 DQCLRKLSGGRVQK
+6767 DQCLRKIPRGRVQQA
-6781 VKKSAETH
+6781 VKPAESQA
-6789 VVSPKSATSTSN
+6789 VSPKMTTSTSS

-6821 SIEETGIQIMD
+6821 SIEATGSQVVEA
-6832 PNKTYVKRAAAE
+6832 NKTHVKRAVAE
-6844 LDMPSC
+6844 LDMPTSN
-6850 KSLAKETTS
+6850 SLAEAASS

-6865 KKEEILATEPTHYFI
+6865 KKEEILAPEPTHYFI

-6887 SYNQEDLISGEAEEF
+6887 SYNQEDLLSGEAEEF
-6902 LPDEKANASEESCQ
+6902 IPDPKANEFEESCQ
-6916 EPQEGNSN
+6916 EPQEGNSK
-6924 SLEFVTIYEGSK
+6924 SIEFVTIYEGSK

-6945 KEHVSEMPRSS
+6945 KEHVSDVPRSS
-6956 ISKQGSR
+6956 ISKQGSK

-6985 SSSPPHQ
+6985 SSSPPHPD
-6992 EK
+6992 KS